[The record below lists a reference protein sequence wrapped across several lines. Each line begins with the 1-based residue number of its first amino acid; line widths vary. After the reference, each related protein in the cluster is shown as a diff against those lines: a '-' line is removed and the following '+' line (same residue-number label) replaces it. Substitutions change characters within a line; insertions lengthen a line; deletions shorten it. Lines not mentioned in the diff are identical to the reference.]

1 MATKTK
7 PETTTQTL
15 TQTLLDIKPELT
27 DTLVRQI
34 ISEMFTQEVDPEIT
48 ETIIKPLCENLVN
61 EPDFEVLFNWED
73 INTYINNLYSLE
85 GKPNNGLD
93 GVSFIL
99 SNSYDEAETTMFTR
113 RLKKALAPYGTK
125 KVFRTKT
132 GTNTSI
138 ILNQKLETI
147 QYEWD
152 NGKKG
157 ERNIETVIN
166 AYPQEI
172 IIHDSPLDDIG
183 RTFTIR
189 WASKTSERVFETN
202 RKTIKEIET
211 YLEEAGW
218 VLTPRRL
225 KGTLAAVIQ
234 ASVQYKLATMHN
246 EIDNPGIYWDK
257 TNEEIKIINIDTH
270 EPTPEEINDALDVI
284 DLLEPFFKGHETKLA
299 TCLKWGL
306 MSIFDYSIK
315 QIGGKWMPWLYL
327 YGKAGSGK
335 TTLGEIILFIYD
347 TPNEDNN
354 LGGSSF
360 DTVARVGSRVS
371 QSTKPIMVSEPEG
384 ALNKPSIVGMLKT
397 AIESTTARG
406 RYQGKAYRTIP
417 SFSAGIITANQGLPS
432 GDALFRRFI
441 SILFSHNEKKAAENK
456 KEFDDL
462 FRINSPK
469 RSILNKLKALG
480 HYFIHEIK
488 NKPDLLLND
497 WQETSN
503 LLLGRA
509 YLDTGHKMPSWIL
522 DWHKTET
529 LDDLDEEEV
538 EEIRLFFIDKINRAT
553 QKVQVWDEETGR
565 PKNQTD
571 LDTEF
576 KTNDDFSDRVW
587 IVLNEKLIPW
597 LDLHRGR
604 DRSISVVCS
613 SGIKKELRQVTSSSY
628 NLQSIS
634 ELLEWEY
641 KPILINGK
649 TKRMMV
655 VGYNDFIDFLYPELD
670 EYETDDN
677 FEVVR

>member
-1 MATKTK
+1 MTAQVKTIQSL
-7 PETTTQTL
+7 TQTL
-15 TQTLLDIKPELT
+15 TEIKPELT
-27 DTLVRQI
+27 DTLLKQI
-34 ISEMFTQEVDPEIT
+34 ISEMFTQEVDPET
-48 ETIIKPLCENLVN
+48 CEDIIRPLCENLVN
-61 EPDFEVLFNWED
+61 NPDFETMFDWAD
-73 INTYINNLYSLE
+73 INTYLNNIYSLE
-85 GKPNNGLD
+85 DKPNTGLD
-93 GVSFIL
+93 GVSFLL
-99 SNSYDEAETTMFTR
+99 SRNYDEAETTMFNR

-125 KVFRTKT
+125 KVYREKT

-138 ILNQKLETI
+138 ILNQKLEII

-157 ERNIETVIN
+157 ERNLETVIN
-166 AYPQEI
+166 AYPQEV

-189 WASKTSERVFETN
+189 WVSKTSSRVFETN
-202 RKTIKEIET
+202 RKTIKEIEQ

-218 VLTPRRL
+218 VITPRRL

-234 ASVQYKLATMHN
+234 IAVKYKLAQMHN
-246 EIDNPGIYWDK
+246 EIDNPGVYWDK
-257 TNEEIKIINIDTH
+257 TNEELKIIHLDVD
-270 EPTPEEINDALDVI
+270 EPSQDEVNEALNVI
-284 DLLEPFFKGHETKLA
+284 DLLAPFFKGHETKLS

-347 TPNEDNN
+347 IPNEDNN

-371 QSTKPIMVSEPEG
+371 QFTKPIMVSEPEG

-441 SILFSHNEKKAAENK
+441 SILFSHNEKKAADNK
-456 KEFDDL
+456 KEFDEI
-462 FRINSPK
+462 FKINSPK

-480 HYFIHEIK
+480 NYFITEIK
-488 NKPDLLLND
+488 SNPELLLND
-497 WQETSN
+497 WQETAD
-503 LLLGRA
+503 LLVGRA
-509 YLDTGHKMPSWIL
+509 YLDTGHDMPSWIL

-529 LDDLDEEEV
+529 LDDLDEEEI
-538 EEIRLFFIDKINRAT
+538 EEIRLFLIEKINRAT
-553 QKVQVWDEETGR
+553 QKVQVWSEETGR
-565 PKNQTD
+565 PLNQQD
-571 LDTEF
+571 LDTDF
-576 KTNDDFSDRVW
+576 KTNDDFNDRVW
-587 IVLNEKLIPW
+587 SVLNEKLIPW

-604 DRSISVVCS
+604 DGTINVVCS
-613 SGIKKELRQVTSSSY
+613 SGIKKELKQITSSSY

-634 ELLEWEY
+634 ELLGWEY

-649 TKRMMV
+649 TKRMMIV
-655 VGYNDFIDFLYPELD
+655 NYHDFLDFLYPKLD
-670 EYETDDN
+670 EYDGEGN
-677 FEVVR
+677 FEVIR

>member
-1 MATKTK
+1 MTAQVKTIQSL
-7 PETTTQTL
+7 TQTL
-15 TQTLLDIKPELT
+15 TEIKPELT
-27 DTLVRQI
+27 DTLLRQI
-34 ISEMFTQEVDPEIT
+34 ISEMFTQEVDPET
-48 ETIIKPLCENLVN
+48 CEDIIRPLCENLVN
-61 EPDFEVLFNWED
+61 NPDFETMFDWAD
-73 INTYINNLYSLE
+73 INTYLNNIYSLE
-85 GKPNNGLD
+85 DKPNTGLD
-93 GVSFIL
+93 GVSFLL
-99 SNSYDEAETTMFTR
+99 SRNYDEAETTMFNR

-125 KVFRTKT
+125 KVYREKT

-138 ILNQKLETI
+138 ILNQKLEII

-157 ERNIETVIN
+157 ERNLETVIN
-166 AYPQEI
+166 AYPQEV

-189 WASKTSERVFETN
+189 WVSKTSSRVFETN
-202 RKTIKEIET
+202 RKTIKEIEQ

-218 VLTPRRL
+218 VITPRRL

-234 ASVQYKLATMHN
+234 ISVKYKLAQMHN
-246 EIDNPGIYWDK
+246 EIDNPGVYWDK
-257 TNEEIKIINIDTH
+257 TNEELKIIHLDVD
-270 EPTPEEINDALDVI
+270 EPSQDEVNEALNVI
-284 DLLEPFFKGHETKLA
+284 DLLAPFFKGHETKLS

-347 TPNEDNN
+347 IPNEDNN

-371 QSTKPIMVSEPEG
+371 QFTKPIMVSEPEG

-417 SFSAGIITANQGLPS
+417 SFSCGIITANQGLPS
-432 GDALFRRFI
+432 GDALFRRFT
-441 SILFSHNEKKAAENK
+441 SILFSHNEKKAADNK
-456 KEFDDL
+456 KEFDEI
-462 FRINSPK
+462 FKINSPK

-480 HYFIHEIK
+480 NYFITEIK
-488 NKPDLLLND
+488 SNPELLLND
-497 WQETSN
+497 WQETAD
-503 LLLGRA
+503 LLVGRA
-509 YLDTGHKMPSWIL
+509 YLDTGHDMPSWIL

-529 LDDLDEEEV
+529 LDDLDEEEI
-538 EEIRLFFIDKINRAT
+538 EEIRLFLIEKINRAT
-553 QKVQVWDEETGR
+553 QKVQVWSEETGR
-565 PKNQTD
+565 PLNQQD
-571 LDTEF
+571 LDTDF
-576 KTNDDFSDRVW
+576 KTNDDFNDRVW
-587 IVLNEKLIPW
+587 SVLNEKLIPW

-604 DRSISVVCS
+604 DGTINVVCS
-613 SGIKKELRQVTSSSY
+613 SGIKKELKQITSSSY

-634 ELLEWEY
+634 ELLGWEY

-649 TKRMMV
+649 TKRMMIV
-655 VGYNDFIDFLYPELD
+655 NYHDFLDFLYPKLD
-670 EYETDDN
+670 EYDGEGN
-677 FEVVR
+677 FEVIR

>member
-1 MATKTK
+1 MTAQVKTIQSL
-7 PETTTQTL
+7 TQTL
-15 TQTLLDIKPELT
+15 TEIKPELT
-27 DTLVRQI
+27 DTLLRQI
-34 ISEMFTQEVDPEIT
+34 ISEMFTQEVDPET
-48 ETIIKPLCENLVN
+48 CEDIIRPLCENLVN
-61 EPDFEVLFNWED
+61 NPDFETMFDWAD
-73 INTYINNLYSLE
+73 INTYLNNIYSLE
-85 GKPNNGLD
+85 DKPNTGLD
-93 GVSFIL
+93 GVSFLL
-99 SNSYDEAETTMFTR
+99 SRNYDEAETTMFNR

-125 KVFRTKT
+125 KVYREKT

-138 ILNQKLETI
+138 ILNQKLEII

-157 ERNIETVIN
+157 ERNLETVIN
-166 AYPQEI
+166 AYPQEV

-189 WASKTSERVFETN
+189 WVSKTSSRVFETN
-202 RKTIKEIET
+202 RKTIKEIEQ

-218 VLTPRRL
+218 VITPRRL

-234 ASVQYKLATMHN
+234 IAVKYKLAQMHN
-246 EIDNPGIYWDK
+246 EIDNPGVYWDK
-257 TNEEIKIINIDTH
+257 TNEELKIIRLDVD
-270 EPTPEEINDALDVI
+270 EPSQDEVNEALNVI
-284 DLLEPFFKGHETKLA
+284 DLLAPFFKGHETKLS

-347 TPNEDNN
+347 IPNEDNN

-371 QSTKPIMVSEPEG
+371 QFTKPIMVSEPEG

-417 SFSAGIITANQGLPS
+417 SFSAGVITANQGLPS

-441 SILFSHNEKKAAENK
+441 SILFSHNEKKAADNK
-456 KEFDDL
+456 KEFDEI
-462 FRINSPK
+462 FKINSPK

-480 HYFIHEIK
+480 NYFITEIK
-488 NKPDLLLND
+488 SNPELLLND
-497 WQETSN
+497 WQETAD
-503 LLLGRA
+503 LLVGRA
-509 YLDTGHKMPSWIL
+509 YLDTGHDMPSWIL

-529 LDDLDEEEV
+529 LDDLDEEEI
-538 EEIRLFFIDKINRAT
+538 EEIRLFLIEKINRAT
-553 QKVQVWDEETGR
+553 QKVQVWSEETGR
-565 PKNQTD
+565 PLNQQD
-571 LDTEF
+571 LDTDF
-576 KTNDDFSDRVW
+576 KTNDDFNDRVW
-587 IVLNEKLIPW
+587 SVLNEKLIPW

-604 DRSISVVCS
+604 DGTINVVCS
-613 SGIKKELRQVTSSSY
+613 SGIKKELKQITSSSY

-634 ELLEWEY
+634 ELLGWEY

-649 TKRMMV
+649 TKRMMIV
-655 VGYNDFIDFLYPELD
+655 NYHDFLDFLYPKLD
-670 EYETDDN
+670 EYDGEGN
-677 FEVVR
+677 FEVIR

>member
-1 MATKTK
+1 MTAQVKTIQSL
-7 PETTTQTL
+7 TQTL
-15 TQTLLDIKPELT
+15 TEIKPELT
-27 DTLVRQI
+27 DTLLRQI
-34 ISEMFTQEVDPEIT
+34 ISEMFTQEVDPET
-48 ETIIKPLCENLVN
+48 CEDIIRPLCENLVN
-61 EPDFEVLFNWED
+61 NPDFETMFDWAD
-73 INTYINNLYSLE
+73 INTYLNNIYSLE
-85 GKPNNGLD
+85 DKPNTGLD
-93 GVSFIL
+93 GVSFLL
-99 SNSYDEAETTMFTR
+99 SRNYDEAETTMFNR

-125 KVFRTKT
+125 KVYREKT

-138 ILNQKLETI
+138 ILNQKLEII

-166 AYPQEI
+166 AYPQEV

-189 WASKTSERVFETN
+189 WVSKTSSRVFETN
-202 RKTIKEIET
+202 RKTIKEIEQ

-218 VLTPRRL
+218 VITPRRL
-225 KGTLAAVIQ
+225 KGTLATVIQ
-234 ASVQYKLATMHN
+234 IAVKYKLAQMHN
-246 EIDNPGIYWDK
+246 EIDNPGVYWDK
-257 TNEEIKIINIDTH
+257 TNEELKIIHLDVD
-270 EPTPEEINDALDVI
+270 EPSQDEVNEALNVI
-284 DLLEPFFKGHETKLA
+284 DLLAPFFKGHETKLS

-347 TPNEDNN
+347 IPNEDNN

-371 QSTKPIMVSEPEG
+371 QFTKPIMVSEPEG

-417 SFSAGIITANQGLPS
+417 SFSCGIITANQGLPS
-432 GDALFRRFI
+432 GDALFRRFT
-441 SILFSHNEKKAAENK
+441 SILFSHNEKKAADNK
-456 KEFDDL
+456 KEFDEI
-462 FRINSPK
+462 FKINSPK

-480 HYFIHEIK
+480 NYFITEIK
-488 NKPDLLLND
+488 SNPELLLND
-497 WQETSN
+497 WQETAD
-503 LLLGRA
+503 LLVGRA
-509 YLDTGHKMPSWIL
+509 YLDTGHDMPSWIL

-529 LDDLDEEEV
+529 LDDLDEEEI
-538 EEIRLFFIDKINRAT
+538 EEIRLFLIEKINRAT
-553 QKVQVWDEETGR
+553 QKVQVWSEETGR
-565 PKNQTD
+565 PLNQQD
-571 LDTEF
+571 LDTDF
-576 KTNDDFSDRVW
+576 KTNDDFNDRVW
-587 IVLNEKLIPW
+587 SVLNEKLIPW

-604 DRSISVVCS
+604 DGTINVVCS
-613 SGIKKELRQVTSSSY
+613 SGIKKELKQITSSSY

-634 ELLEWEY
+634 ELLGWEY

-649 TKRMMV
+649 TKRMMIV
-655 VGYNDFIDFLYPELD
+655 NYHDFLDFLYPKLD
-670 EYETDDN
+670 EYDGEGN
-677 FEVVR
+677 FEVIR

>member
-1 MATKTK
+1 MTTQVKTIQSL
-7 PETTTQTL
+7 TQTL
-15 TQTLLDIKPELT
+15 TEIKPELT
-27 DTLVRQI
+27 DTLLRQI
-34 ISEMFTQEVDPEIT
+34 ISEMFTQEVDPET
-48 ETIIKPLCENLVN
+48 CEDIIRPLCENLVN
-61 EPDFEVLFNWED
+61 NPDFETMFDWAD
-73 INTYINNLYSLE
+73 INTYLNNIYSLE
-85 GKPNNGLD
+85 DKPNTGLD
-93 GVSFIL
+93 GVSFLL
-99 SNSYDEAETTMFTR
+99 SRNYDEAETTMFNR

-125 KVFRTKT
+125 KVYREKT

-138 ILNQKLETI
+138 ILNQKLEII

-157 ERNIETVIN
+157 ERNLETVIN
-166 AYPQEI
+166 AYPQEV

-189 WASKTSERVFETN
+189 WVSKTSSRVFETN
-202 RKTIKEIET
+202 RKTIKEIEQ

-218 VLTPRRL
+218 VITPRRL

-234 ASVQYKLATMHN
+234 IAVKYKLAQMHN
-246 EIDNPGIYWDK
+246 EIDNPGVYWDK
-257 TNEEIKIINIDTH
+257 TNEELKIIHLDVD
-270 EPTPEEINDALDVI
+270 EPSHDEVNEALNVI
-284 DLLEPFFKGHETKLA
+284 DLLAPFFKGHETKLS

-347 TPNEDNN
+347 IPNEDNN

-371 QSTKPIMVSEPEG
+371 QFTKPIMVSEPEG

-417 SFSAGIITANQGLPS
+417 SFSCGIITANQGLPS

-441 SILFSHNEKKAAENK
+441 SILFSHNEKKAADNK
-456 KEFDDL
+456 KEFDEI
-462 FRINSPK
+462 FKINSPK

-480 HYFIHEIK
+480 NYFITEIK
-488 NKPDLLLND
+488 SNPELLLND
-497 WQETSN
+497 WQETAD
-503 LLLGRA
+503 LLVGRA
-509 YLDTGHKMPSWIL
+509 YLDTGHDMPSWIL

-529 LDDLDEEEV
+529 LDDLDEEEI
-538 EEIRLFFIDKINRAT
+538 EEIRLFLIEKINRAT
-553 QKVQVWDEETGR
+553 QKVQVWSEETGR
-565 PKNQTD
+565 PLNQQD
-571 LDTEF
+571 LDTDF
-576 KTNDDFSDRVW
+576 KTNDDFNDRVW
-587 IVLNEKLIPW
+587 SVLNEKLIPW

-604 DRSISVVCS
+604 DGTINVVCS
-613 SGIKKELRQVTSSSY
+613 SGIKKELKQITSSSY

-634 ELLEWEY
+634 ELLGWEY

-649 TKRMMV
+649 TKRMMIV
-655 VGYNDFIDFLYPELD
+655 NYHDFLDFLYPKLD
-670 EYETDDN
+670 EYDGEGN
-677 FEVVR
+677 FEVIR

>member
-1 MATKTK
+1 MTAQVKTIQSL
-7 PETTTQTL
+7 TQTL
-15 TQTLLDIKPELT
+15 TEIKPELT
-27 DTLVRQI
+27 DTLLRQI
-34 ISEMFTQEVDPEIT
+34 ISEMFTQEVDPET
-48 ETIIKPLCENLVN
+48 CEDIIRPLCENLVN
-61 EPDFEVLFNWED
+61 NPDFETMFDWAD
-73 INTYINNLYSLE
+73 INTYLNNIYSLE
-85 GKPNNGLD
+85 DKPNTGLD
-93 GVSFIL
+93 GVSFLL
-99 SNSYDEAETTMFTR
+99 SRNYDEAETTMFNR

-125 KVFRTKT
+125 KVYREKT

-138 ILNQKLETI
+138 ILNQKLEII

-157 ERNIETVIN
+157 ERNLETVIN
-166 AYPQEI
+166 AYPQEV

-189 WASKTSERVFETN
+189 WVSKTSSRVFETN
-202 RKTIKEIET
+202 RKTIKEIEQ

-218 VLTPRRL
+218 VITPRRL

-234 ASVQYKLATMHN
+234 IAVKYKLAQMHN
-246 EIDNPGIYWDK
+246 EIDNPGVYWDK
-257 TNEEIKIINIDTH
+257 TNEELKIIHLDVD
-270 EPTPEEINDALDVI
+270 EPSQDEVNEALNVI
-284 DLLEPFFKGHETKLA
+284 DLLAPFFKGHETKLS

-347 TPNEDNN
+347 IPNEDNN

-371 QSTKPIMVSEPEG
+371 QFTKPIMVSEPEG

-417 SFSAGIITANQGLPS
+417 SFSCGIITANQGLPS
-432 GDALFRRFI
+432 GDALFRRFT
-441 SILFSHNEKKAAENK
+441 SILFSHNEKKAADNK
-456 KEFDDL
+456 KEFDEI
-462 FRINSPK
+462 FKINSPK

-480 HYFIHEIK
+480 NYFITEIK
-488 NKPDLLLND
+488 SNPELLLND
-497 WQETSN
+497 WQETAD
-503 LLLGRA
+503 LLVGRA
-509 YLDTGHKMPSWIL
+509 YLDTGHDMPSWIL

-529 LDDLDEEEV
+529 LDDLDEEEI
-538 EEIRLFFIDKINRAT
+538 EEIRLFMIEKINRAT
-553 QKVQVWDEETGR
+553 QKVQVWSEETGR
-565 PKNQTD
+565 PLNQQD
-571 LDTEF
+571 LDTDF
-576 KTNDDFSDRVW
+576 KTNDDFNDRVW
-587 IVLNEKLIPW
+587 SVLNEKLIPW

-604 DRSISVVCS
+604 DGTINVVCS
-613 SGIKKELRQVTSSSY
+613 SGIKKELKQITSSSY

-634 ELLEWEY
+634 ELLGWEY

-649 TKRMMV
+649 TKRMMIV
-655 VGYNDFIDFLYPELD
+655 NYHDFLDFLYPKLD
-670 EYETDDN
+670 EYDGEGN
-677 FEVVR
+677 FEVIR

>member
-1 MATKTK
+1 MTAQVKTIQSL
-7 PETTTQTL
+7 TQTL
-15 TQTLLDIKPELT
+15 TEIKPELT
-27 DTLVRQI
+27 DTLLRQI
-34 ISEMFTQEVDPEIT
+34 ISEMFTQEVDPET
-48 ETIIKPLCENLVN
+48 CEDIIRPLCENLVN
-61 EPDFEVLFNWED
+61 NPDFETMFDWAD
-73 INTYINNLYSLE
+73 INTYLNNIYSLE
-85 GKPNNGLD
+85 DKPNTGLD
-93 GVSFIL
+93 GVSFLL
-99 SNSYDEAETTMFTR
+99 SRNYDEAETTMFNR

-125 KVFRTKT
+125 KVYREKT

-138 ILNQKLETI
+138 ILNQKLEII

-157 ERNIETVIN
+157 ERNLETVIN
-166 AYPQEI
+166 AYPQEV

-189 WASKTSERVFETN
+189 WVSKTSSRVFETN
-202 RKTIKEIET
+202 RKTIKEIEQ

-218 VLTPRRL
+218 VITPRRL

-234 ASVQYKLATMHN
+234 IAVKYKLAQMHN
-246 EIDNPGIYWDK
+246 EIDNPGVYWDK
-257 TNEEIKIINIDTH
+257 TNEELKIIHLDVD
-270 EPTPEEINDALDVI
+270 EPSQDEVNEALNVI
-284 DLLEPFFKGHETKLA
+284 DLLAPFFKGHETKLS

-347 TPNEDNN
+347 IPNEDNN

-371 QSTKPIMVSEPEG
+371 QFTKPIMVSEPEG

-417 SFSAGIITANQGLPS
+417 SFSCGIITANQGLPS
-432 GDALFRRFI
+432 GDALFRRFT
-441 SILFSHNEKKAAENK
+441 SILFSHNEKKAADNK
-456 KEFDDL
+456 KEFDEI
-462 FRINSPK
+462 FKINSPK

-480 HYFIHEIK
+480 NYFITEIK
-488 NKPDLLLND
+488 SNPELLLND
-497 WQETSN
+497 WQETAD
-503 LLLGRA
+503 LLVGRA
-509 YLDTGHKMPSWIL
+509 YLDTGHDMPSWIL

-529 LDDLDEEEV
+529 LDDLDEEEI
-538 EEIRLFFIDKINRAT
+538 EEIRLFLIEKINRAT
-553 QKVQVWDEETGR
+553 QKVQVWSEETGR
-565 PKNQTD
+565 PLNQQD
-571 LDTEF
+571 LDTDF
-576 KTNDDFSDRVW
+576 KTNDDFNDRVW
-587 IVLNEKLIPW
+587 SVLNEKLIPW

-604 DRSISVVCS
+604 DGTINVVCS
-613 SGIKKELRQVTSSSY
+613 SGIKKELKQITSSSY

-634 ELLEWEY
+634 ELLGWEY

-649 TKRMMV
+649 TKRMMIV
-655 VGYNDFIDFLYPELD
+655 NYHDFLDFLYPKLD
-670 EYETDDN
+670 EYDGEGN
-677 FEVVR
+677 FEVIR

>member
-1 MATKTK
+1 MTAQVKTIQSL
-7 PETTTQTL
+7 TQTL
-15 TQTLLDIKPELT
+15 TEIKPELT
-27 DTLVRQI
+27 DTLLRQI
-34 ISEMFTQEVDPEIT
+34 ISEMFTQEVDPET
-48 ETIIKPLCENLVN
+48 CEDIIRPLCENLVN
-61 EPDFEVLFNWED
+61 NPDFETMFDWAD
-73 INTYINNLYSLE
+73 INTYLNNIYSLE
-85 GKPNNGLD
+85 DKPNTGLD
-93 GVSFIL
+93 GVSFLL
-99 SNSYDEAETTMFTR
+99 SRNYDEAETTMFNR

-125 KVFRTKT
+125 KVYREKT

-138 ILNQKLETI
+138 ILNQKLEII

-166 AYPQEI
+166 AYPQEV

-189 WASKTSERVFETN
+189 WVSKTSSRVFETN
-202 RKTIKEIET
+202 RKTIKEIEQ

-218 VLTPRRL
+218 VITPRRL

-234 ASVQYKLATMHN
+234 IAVKYKLAQMHN
-246 EIDNPGIYWDK
+246 EIDNPGVYWDK
-257 TNEEIKIINIDTH
+257 TNEELKIIHLDVD
-270 EPTPEEINDALDVI
+270 EPSHDEVDEALNVI
-284 DLLEPFFKGHETKLA
+284 DLLAPFFKGHETKLS

-347 TPNEDNN
+347 IPNEDNN

-371 QSTKPIMVSEPEG
+371 QFTKPIMVSEPEG

-406 RYQGKAYRTIP
+406 RYQGKAYRAIP
-417 SFSAGIITANQGLPS
+417 SFSCGIITANQGLPS
-432 GDALFRRFI
+432 GDALFRRFT
-441 SILFSHNEKKAAENK
+441 SILFSHNEKKAADNK
-456 KEFDDL
+456 KEFDEI
-462 FRINSPK
+462 FKINSPK

-480 HYFIHEIK
+480 NYFITEIK
-488 NKPDLLLND
+488 SNPELLLND
-497 WQETSN
+497 WQETAD
-503 LLLGRA
+503 LLVGRA
-509 YLDTGHKMPSWIL
+509 YLDTGHDMPSWIL

-529 LDDLDEEEV
+529 LDDLDEEEI
-538 EEIRLFFIDKINRAT
+538 EEIRLFLIEKINRAT
-553 QKVQVWDEETGR
+553 QKVQVWSEETGR
-565 PKNQTD
+565 PLNQQD
-571 LDTEF
+571 LDTDF
-576 KTNDDFSDRVW
+576 KTNDDFNDRVW
-587 IVLNEKLIPW
+587 SVLNEKLIPW

-604 DRSISVVCS
+604 DGTINVVCS
-613 SGIKKELRQVTSSSY
+613 SGIKKELKQITSSSY

-634 ELLEWEY
+634 ELLGWEY

-649 TKRMMV
+649 TKRMMIV
-655 VGYNDFIDFLYPELD
+655 NYHDFLDFLYPKLD
-670 EYETDDN
+670 EYDGEGN
-677 FEVVR
+677 FEVIR

>member
-1 MATKTK
+1 MTAQVKTIQSL
-7 PETTTQTL
+7 TQTL
-15 TQTLLDIKPELT
+15 TEIKPELT
-27 DTLVRQI
+27 DTLLRQI
-34 ISEMFTQEVDPEIT
+34 ISEMFTQEVDPET
-48 ETIIKPLCENLVN
+48 CEDIIRPLCENLVSN
-61 EPDFEVLFNWED
+61 PDFETMFDWAD
-73 INTYINNLYSLE
+73 INTYLNNIYSLE
-85 GKPNNGLD
+85 DKPNTGLD
-93 GVSFIL
+93 GVSFLL
-99 SNSYDEAETTMFTR
+99 SRNYDEAETTMFNR

-125 KVFRTKT
+125 KVYREKT

-138 ILNQKLETI
+138 ILNQKLEII

-157 ERNIETVIN
+157 ERNLETVIN
-166 AYPQEI
+166 AYPQEV

-189 WASKTSERVFETN
+189 WVSKTSSRVFETN
-202 RKTIKEIET
+202 RKTIKEIEQ

-218 VLTPRRL
+218 VITPRRL

-234 ASVQYKLATMHN
+234 ISVKYKLAQMHN
-246 EIDNPGIYWDK
+246 EIDNPGVYWDK
-257 TNEEIKIINIDTH
+257 TNEELKIIHLDVD
-270 EPTPEEINDALDVI
+270 EPSHDEVDEALNVI
-284 DLLEPFFKGHETKLA
+284 DLLAPFFKGHETKLS

-347 TPNEDNN
+347 IPNEDNN

-371 QSTKPIMVSEPEG
+371 QFTKPIMVSEPEG

-417 SFSAGIITANQGLPS
+417 SFSCGIITANQGLPS
-432 GDALFRRFI
+432 GDALFRRFT
-441 SILFSHNEKKAAENK
+441 SILFSHNEKKAADNK
-456 KEFDDL
+456 KEFDEI
-462 FRINSPK
+462 FKINSPK

-480 HYFIHEIK
+480 NYFITEIK
-488 NKPDLLLND
+488 SNPELLLND
-497 WQETSN
+497 WQETAD
-503 LLLGRA
+503 LLVGRA
-509 YLDTGHKMPSWIL
+509 YLDTGHDMPSWIL

-529 LDDLDEEEV
+529 LDDLDEEEI
-538 EEIRLFFIDKINRAT
+538 EEIRLFLIEKINRAT
-553 QKVQVWDEETGR
+553 QKVQVWSEETGR
-565 PKNQTD
+565 PLNQQD
-571 LDTEF
+571 LDTDF
-576 KTNDDFSDRVW
+576 KTNDDFNDRVW
-587 IVLNEKLIPW
+587 SVLNEKLIPW

-604 DRSISVVCS
+604 DGTINVVCS
-613 SGIKKELRQVTSSSY
+613 SGIKKELKQITSSSY

-634 ELLEWEY
+634 ELLGWEY

-649 TKRMMV
+649 TKRMMIV
-655 VGYNDFIDFLYPELD
+655 NYHDFLDFLYPKLD
-670 EYETDDN
+670 EYDGEGN
-677 FEVVR
+677 FEVIR

>member
-1 MATKTK
+1 MTAQVKTIQSL
-7 PETTTQTL
+7 TQTL
-15 TQTLLDIKPELT
+15 TEIKPELT
-27 DTLVRQI
+27 DTLLRQI
-34 ISEMFTQEVDPEIT
+34 ISEMFTQEVDPET
-48 ETIIKPLCENLVN
+48 CEDIIRPLCENLVN
-61 EPDFEVLFNWED
+61 NPDFETMFDWAD
-73 INTYINNLYSLE
+73 INTYLNNIYSLE
-85 GKPNNGLD
+85 DKPNTGLD
-93 GVSFIL
+93 GVSFLL
-99 SNSYDEAETTMFTR
+99 SRNYDEAETTMFNR

-125 KVFRTKT
+125 KVYREKT

-138 ILNQKLETI
+138 ILNQKLEII

-166 AYPQEI
+166 AYPQEV

-189 WASKTSERVFETN
+189 WVSKTSSRVFETN
-202 RKTIKEIET
+202 RKTIKEIEQ

-218 VLTPRRL
+218 VITPRRL

-234 ASVQYKLATMHN
+234 ISVKYKLAQIHN
-246 EIDNPGIYWDK
+246 EIDNPGVYWDK
-257 TNEEIKIINIDTH
+257 TNEELKIIHLDVD
-270 EPTPEEINDALDVI
+270 EPSQDEVNEALNVI
-284 DLLEPFFKGHETKLA
+284 DLLAPFFKGHETKLS

-315 QIGGKWMPWLYL
+315 QIGGTWMPWLFL

-335 TTLGEIILFIYD
+335 PTLGEIILFIYD
-347 TPNEDNN
+347 IPNEDNN

-371 QSTKPIMVSEPEG
+371 QFTKPIMVSEPEG

-417 SFSAGIITANQGLPS
+417 SFSCGIITANQGLPS

-441 SILFSHNEKKAAENK
+441 SILFSHNEKKAADNK
-456 KEFDDL
+456 KEFDEI
-462 FRINSPK
+462 FKINSPK

-480 HYFIHEIK
+480 NYFITEIK
-488 NKPDLLLND
+488 NNPELLLND
-497 WQETSN
+497 WQETAD
-503 LLLGRA
+503 LLVGRA
-509 YLDTGHKMPSWIL
+509 YLDTGHDMPSWIL

-529 LDDLDEEEV
+529 LDDLDEEEI
-538 EEIRLFFIDKINRAT
+538 EEIRLFLIEKINRAT
-553 QKVQVWDEETGR
+553 QKVQVWSEETGR
-565 PKNQTD
+565 PLNQQD
-571 LDTEF
+571 LDTDF
-576 KTNDDFSDRVW
+576 KTNDDFNDRVW
-587 IVLNEKLIPW
+587 SVLNEKLIPW

-604 DRSISVVCS
+604 DGTINVVCS
-613 SGIKKELRQVTSSSY
+613 SGIKKELKQITSSSY

-634 ELLEWEY
+634 ELLGWEY

-649 TKRMMV
+649 TKRMMIV
-655 VGYNDFIDFLYPELD
+655 NYHDFLDFLYPKLD
-670 EYETDDN
+670 EYDGEGN
-677 FEVVR
+677 FEVIR

>member
-1 MATKTK
+1 MTAQVKTIQSL
-7 PETTTQTL
+7 TQTL
-15 TQTLLDIKPELT
+15 TEIKPELT
-27 DTLVRQI
+27 DTLLRQI
-34 ISEMFTQEVDPEIT
+34 ISEMFTQEVDPET
-48 ETIIKPLCENLVN
+48 CEDIIRPLCENLVN
-61 EPDFEVLFNWED
+61 NPDFETMFDWAD
-73 INTYINNLYSLE
+73 INTYLNNIYSLE
-85 GKPNNGLD
+85 DKPNTGLD
-93 GVSFIL
+93 GVSFLL
-99 SNSYDEAETTMFTR
+99 SRNYDEAETTMFNR

-125 KVFRTKT
+125 KVYREKT

-138 ILNQKLETI
+138 ILNQKLEII

-157 ERNIETVIN
+157 ERNLETVIN
-166 AYPQEI
+166 AYPQEV

-189 WASKTSERVFETN
+189 WVSKTSSRVFETN
-202 RKTIKEIET
+202 RKTIKEIEQ

-218 VLTPRRL
+218 VITPRRL

-234 ASVQYKLATMHN
+234 ISVKYKLAQMHN
-246 EIDNPGIYWDK
+246 EIDNPGVYWDK
-257 TNEEIKIINIDTH
+257 TNEELKIIHLDVD
-270 EPTPEEINDALDVI
+270 EPSQDEVNEALNVI
-284 DLLEPFFKGHETKLA
+284 DLLAPFFKGHETKLS

-347 TPNEDNN
+347 IPNEDNN

-371 QSTKPIMVSEPEG
+371 QFTKPIMVSEPEG

-417 SFSAGIITANQGLPS
+417 SFSCGIISANQGLPS
-432 GDALFRRFI
+432 GDALFRRFT
-441 SILFSHNEKKAAENK
+441 SILFSHNEKKAADNK
-456 KEFDDL
+456 KEFDEI
-462 FRINSPK
+462 FKINSPK

-480 HYFIHEIK
+480 NYFITEIK
-488 NKPDLLLND
+488 NNPELLLND
-497 WQETSN
+497 WQETAD
-503 LLLGRA
+503 LLVGRA
-509 YLDTGHKMPSWIL
+509 YLDTGHDMPSWIL

-529 LDDLDEEEV
+529 LDDLDEEEI
-538 EEIRLFFIDKINRAT
+538 EEIRLFLIEKLNRAT
-553 QKVQVWDEETGR
+553 QKVQVWSEETGR
-565 PKNQTD
+565 PLNQQD
-571 LDTEF
+571 LDTDF
-576 KTNDDFSDRVW
+576 KTNDDFNDRVW
-587 IVLNEKLIPW
+587 SVLNEKLIPW

-604 DRSISVVCS
+604 DGTINVVCS
-613 SGIKKELRQVTSSSY
+613 SGIKKELKQITSSSY

-634 ELLEWEY
+634 ELLGWEY

-649 TKRMMV
+649 TKRMMIV
-655 VGYNDFIDFLYPELD
+655 NYHDFLDFLYPKLD
-670 EYETDDN
+670 EYDGEGN
-677 FEVVR
+677 FEVIR

>member
-1 MATKTK
+1 MTAQAKTIQNL
-7 PETTTQTL
+7 TQTL
-15 TQTLLDIKPELT
+15 TEIKPELT
-27 DTLVRQI
+27 DTLLRQI
-34 ISEMFTQEVDPEIT
+34 ISEMFTQEVDPET
-48 ETIIKPLCENLVN
+48 CEDIIRPLCENLVN
-61 EPDFEVLFNWED
+61 NPDFETMFDWAD
-73 INTYINNLYSLE
+73 INTYLNNIYSLE
-85 GKPNNGLD
+85 DKPNTGLD
-93 GVSFIL
+93 GVSFLL
-99 SNSYDEAETTMFTR
+99 SRNYDEAETTMFNR

-125 KVFRTKT
+125 KVYREKT

-138 ILNQKLETI
+138 ILNQKLEII

-166 AYPQEI
+166 AYPQEV

-189 WASKTSERVFETN
+189 WVSKTSSRVFETN
-202 RKTIKEIET
+202 RKTIKEIEQ

-218 VLTPRRL
+218 VITPRRL

-234 ASVQYKLATMHN
+234 ISVKYKLAQMHN
-246 EIDNPGIYWDK
+246 EIDNPGVYWDK
-257 TNEEIKIINIDTH
+257 TNEELKIIHLDVD
-270 EPTPEEINDALDVI
+270 EPSPDEVDEALNVI
-284 DLLEPFFKGHETKLA
+284 DLLAPFFKGHETKLS

-347 TPNEDNN
+347 IPNEDNN

-371 QSTKPIMVSEPEG
+371 QFTKPIMVSEPEG

-441 SILFSHNEKKAAENK
+441 SILFSHNEKKAADNK
-456 KEFDDL
+456 KEFDEI
-462 FRINSPK
+462 FKINSPK

-480 HYFIHEIK
+480 NYFITEIK
-488 NKPDLLLND
+488 SNPELLLND
-497 WQETSN
+497 WQETAD
-503 LLLGRA
+503 LLVGRA
-509 YLDTGHKMPSWIL
+509 YLDTGHDMPSWIL

-529 LDDLDEEEV
+529 LDDLDEEEI
-538 EEIRLFFIDKINRAT
+538 EEIRLFLIEKINRAT
-553 QKVQVWDEETGR
+553 QKVQVWSEETGR
-565 PKNQTD
+565 PLNQQD
-571 LDTEF
+571 LDTDF
-576 KTNDDFSDRVW
+576 KTNDDFNDRVW
-587 IVLNEKLIPW
+587 SVLNEKLIPW

-604 DRSISVVCS
+604 DGTINVVCS
-613 SGIKKELRQVTSSSY
+613 SGIKKELKQITSSSY

-634 ELLEWEY
+634 ELLGWEY

-649 TKRMMV
+649 TKRMMIV
-655 VGYNDFIDFLYPELD
+655 NYHDFLDFLYPKLD
-670 EYETDDN
+670 EYDGEGS
-677 FEVVR
+677 FEVIR

>member
-1 MATKTK
+1 MTAQAKTIQSL
-7 PETTTQTL
+7 TQTL
-15 TQTLLDIKPELT
+15 TEIKPELT
-27 DTLVRQI
+27 DTLLKQI
-34 ISEMFTQEVDPEIT
+34 ISEMFTQEVDPET
-48 ETIIKPLCENLVN
+48 CEDIIRPLCENLVN
-61 EPDFEVLFNWED
+61 NPDFETMFDWAD
-73 INTYINNLYSLE
+73 INTYLNNIYSLE
-85 GKPNNGLD
+85 DKPNTGLD
-93 GVSFIL
+93 GVSFLL
-99 SNSYDEAETTMFTR
+99 SRNYDEAETTMFNR

-125 KVFRTKT
+125 KVYREKT

-138 ILNQKLETI
+138 ILNQKLEII

-157 ERNIETVIN
+157 ERNLETVIN
-166 AYPQEI
+166 AYPQEV

-189 WASKTSERVFETN
+189 WVSKTSSRVFETN
-202 RKTIKEIET
+202 RKTIKEIEQ

-218 VLTPRRL
+218 VITPRRL

-234 ASVQYKLATMHN
+234 IAVKYKLAQMHN
-246 EIDNPGIYWDK
+246 EIDNPGVYWDK
-257 TNEEIKIINIDTH
+257 TNEELKIIHLDVD
-270 EPTPEEINDALDVI
+270 EPSQDEVNEALNVI
-284 DLLEPFFKGHETKLA
+284 DLLAPFFKGHETKLS

-347 TPNEDNN
+347 IPNEDNN

-371 QSTKPIMVSEPEG
+371 QFTKPIMVSEPEG

-417 SFSAGIITANQGLPS
+417 SFSCGIITANQGLPS
-432 GDALFRRFI
+432 GDALFRRFT
-441 SILFSHNEKKAAENK
+441 SILFSHNEKKAADNK
-456 KEFDDL
+456 KEFDEI
-462 FRINSPK
+462 FKINSPK

-480 HYFIHEIK
+480 NYFITEIK
-488 NKPDLLLND
+488 SNPELLLND
-497 WQETSN
+497 WQETAD
-503 LLLGRA
+503 LLVGRA
-509 YLDTGHKMPSWIL
+509 YLDTGHDMPSWIL

-529 LDDLDEEEV
+529 LDDLDEEEI
-538 EEIRLFFIDKINRAT
+538 EEIRLFLIEKINRAT
-553 QKVQVWDEETGR
+553 QKVQVWSEETGR
-565 PKNQTD
+565 PLNQQD
-571 LDTEF
+571 LDTDF
-576 KTNDDFSDRVW
+576 KTNDDFNDRVW
-587 IVLNEKLIPW
+587 SVLNEKLIPW

-604 DRSISVVCS
+604 DGTINVVCS
-613 SGIKKELRQVTSSSY
+613 SGIKKELKQITSSSY

-634 ELLEWEY
+634 ELLGWEY
-641 KPILINGK
+641 KPLKINGK
-649 TKRMMV
+649 TKRMMIV
-655 VGYNDFIDFLYPELD
+655 NYHDFLDFLYPKLD
-670 EYETDDN
+670 EYDGGGN
-677 FEVVR
+677 FEVIK

>member
-1 MATKTK
+1 MTAQVKTIQSL
-7 PETTTQTL
+7 TQTL
-15 TQTLLDIKPELT
+15 TEIKPELT
-27 DTLVRQI
+27 DTLLRQI
-34 ISEMFTQEVDPEIT
+34 ISEMFTQEVDPET
-48 ETIIKPLCENLVN
+48 CEDIIRPLCENLVN
-61 EPDFEVLFNWED
+61 NPDFETMFDWAD
-73 INTYINNLYSLE
+73 INTYLNNIYSLE
-85 GKPNNGLD
+85 DKPNTGLD
-93 GVSFIL
+93 GVSFLL
-99 SNSYDEAETTMFTR
+99 SRNYDEAETTMFNR

-125 KVFRTKT
+125 KVYREKT

-138 ILNQKLETI
+138 ILNQKLEII

-157 ERNIETVIN
+157 ERNLETVIN
-166 AYPQEI
+166 AYPQEV

-189 WASKTSERVFETN
+189 WVSKTSSRVFETN
-202 RKTIKEIET
+202 RKTIKEIEQ

-218 VLTPRRL
+218 VITPRRL

-234 ASVQYKLATMHN
+234 IAVKYKLAQIHN
-246 EIDNPGIYWDK
+246 EIDNPGVYWDK
-257 TNEEIKIINIDTH
+257 TNEELKIIRLDVD
-270 EPTPEEINDALDVI
+270 EPSQDEVKEALNVI
-284 DLLEPFFKGHETKLA
+284 DLLAPFFKGHETKLS

-315 QIGGKWMPWLYL
+315 QIGGEWMPWLYL

-347 TPNEDNN
+347 IPNEDNN

-371 QSTKPIMVSEPEG
+371 QFTKPIMVSEPEG

-417 SFSAGIITANQGLPS
+417 SFSCGIITANQGLPS
-432 GDALFRRFI
+432 GDALFRRFT
-441 SILFSHNEKKAAENK
+441 SILFSHNEKKAADNK
-456 KEFDDL
+456 KEFDEI
-462 FRINSPK
+462 FKINSPK

-480 HYFIHEIK
+480 NYFITEIK
-488 NKPDLLLND
+488 SNPELLLND
-497 WQETSN
+497 WQETAD
-503 LLLGRA
+503 LLVGRA
-509 YLDTGHKMPSWIL
+509 YLDTGHDMPSWIL

-529 LDDLDEEEV
+529 LDDLDEEEI
-538 EEIRLFFIDKINRAT
+538 EEIRLFLIEKINRAT
-553 QKVQVWDEETGR
+553 QKVQVWSEETGR
-565 PKNQTD
+565 PLNQQD
-571 LDTEF
+571 LDTDF
-576 KTNDDFSDRVW
+576 KTNDDFNDRVW
-587 IVLNEKLIPW
+587 SVLNEKLIPW

-604 DRSISVVCS
+604 DGTINVVCS
-613 SGIKKELRQVTSSSY
+613 SGIKKELKQITSSSY

-634 ELLEWEY
+634 ELLGWEY

-649 TKRMMV
+649 TKRMMIV
-655 VGYNDFIDFLYPELD
+655 NYHDFLDFLYPKLD
-670 EYETDDN
+670 EYDGEGN
-677 FEVVR
+677 FEVIR

>member
-1 MATKTK
+1 MTAQVKTIQSL
-7 PETTTQTL
+7 TQTL
-15 TQTLLDIKPELT
+15 TEIKPELT
-27 DTLVRQI
+27 DTLLRQI
-34 ISEMFTQEVDPEIT
+34 ISEMFTQEVDPET
-48 ETIIKPLCENLVN
+48 CEDIIRPLCENLVN
-61 EPDFEVLFNWED
+61 NPDFETMFDWAD
-73 INTYINNLYSLE
+73 INTYLNNIYSLE
-85 GKPNNGLD
+85 DKPNTGLD
-93 GVSFIL
+93 GVSFLL
-99 SNSYDEAETTMFTR
+99 SRNYDEAETTMFNR

-125 KVFRTKT
+125 KVYREKT

-138 ILNQKLETI
+138 ILNQKLEII

-157 ERNIETVIN
+157 ERNLETVIN
-166 AYPQEI
+166 AYPQEV

-189 WASKTSERVFETN
+189 WVSKTSSRVFETN
-202 RKTIKEIET
+202 RKTIKEIEQ

-218 VLTPRRL
+218 VITPRRL

-234 ASVQYKLATMHN
+234 ISVKYKLAQMHN
-246 EIDNPGIYWDK
+246 EIDNPGVYWDK
-257 TNEEIKIINIDTH
+257 TNEELKIIHLDVD
-270 EPTPEEINDALDVI
+270 EPSQDEVKEALNVI
-284 DLLEPFFKGHETKLA
+284 DLLAPFFKGHETKLS

-315 QIGGKWMPWLYL
+315 QIGGTWMPWLYL

-347 TPNEDNN
+347 IPNEDNN

-371 QSTKPIMVSEPEG
+371 QFTKPIMVSEPEG

-417 SFSAGIITANQGLPS
+417 SFSCGIITANQGLPS

-441 SILFSHNEKKAAENK
+441 SILFSHNEKKAADNK
-456 KEFDDL
+456 KEFDEI
-462 FRINSPK
+462 FKINSPK

-480 HYFIHEIK
+480 NYFITEIK
-488 NKPDLLLND
+488 SNPELLLND
-497 WQETSN
+497 WQETAD
-503 LLLGRA
+503 LLVGRA
-509 YLDTGHKMPSWIL
+509 YLDTGHDMPSWIL

-529 LDDLDEEEV
+529 LDDLDEEEI
-538 EEIRLFFIDKINRAT
+538 EEIRLFLIEKINRAT
-553 QKVQVWDEETGR
+553 QKVQVWSEETGR
-565 PKNQTD
+565 PLNQQD
-571 LDTEF
+571 LDTDF
-576 KTNDDFSDRVW
+576 KTNDDFNDRVW
-587 IVLNEKLIPW
+587 SVLNEKLIPW

-604 DRSISVVCS
+604 DGTINVVCS
-613 SGIKKELRQVTSSSY
+613 SGIKKELKQITSSSY

-634 ELLEWEY
+634 ELLGWEY

-649 TKRMMV
+649 TKRMMIV
-655 VGYNDFIDFLYPELD
+655 NYHDFLDFLYPKLD
-670 EYETDDN
+670 EYDGEGN
-677 FEVVR
+677 FEVIR

>member
-1 MATKTK
+1 MTAQVKTIQSL
-7 PETTTQTL
+7 TQTL
-15 TQTLLDIKPELT
+15 TEIKPELT
-27 DTLVRQI
+27 DTLLRQI
-34 ISEMFTQEVDPEIT
+34 ISEMFTQEVDPET
-48 ETIIKPLCENLVN
+48 CEDIIRPLCENLVN
-61 EPDFEVLFNWED
+61 NPDFETMFDWAD
-73 INTYINNLYSLE
+73 INTYLNNIYSLE
-85 GKPNNGLD
+85 DKPNTGLD
-93 GVSFIL
+93 GVSFLL
-99 SNSYDEAETTMFTR
+99 SRNYDEAETTMFNR

-125 KVFRTKT
+125 KVYREKT

-138 ILNQKLETI
+138 ILNQKLEII

-166 AYPQEI
+166 AYPQEV

-189 WASKTSERVFETN
+189 WVSKTSSRVFETN
-202 RKTIKEIET
+202 RKTIKEIEQ

-218 VLTPRRL
+218 VITPRRL

-234 ASVQYKLATMHN
+234 ISVKYKLAQMHN
-246 EIDNPGIYWDK
+246 EIDNPGVYWDK
-257 TNEEIKIINIDTH
+257 TNEELKIIHLDVD
-270 EPTPEEINDALDVI
+270 EPSQDELDEALNVI
-284 DLLEPFFKGHETKLA
+284 DLLAPFFKGHETKLS

-347 TPNEDNN
+347 IPNEDNN

-371 QSTKPIMVSEPEG
+371 QFTKPIMVSEPEG

-417 SFSAGIITANQGLPS
+417 SFSCGIITANQGLPS
-432 GDALFRRFI
+432 GDALFRRFT
-441 SILFSHNEKKAAENK
+441 SILFSHNEKKAADNK
-456 KEFDDL
+456 KEFDEI
-462 FRINSPK
+462 FKINSPK

-480 HYFIHEIK
+480 NYFITEIK
-488 NKPDLLLND
+488 SNPELLLND
-497 WQETSN
+497 WQETAD
-503 LLLGRA
+503 LLVGRA
-509 YLDTGHKMPSWIL
+509 YLDTGHDMPSWIL

-529 LDDLDEEEV
+529 LDDLDEEEI
-538 EEIRLFFIDKINRAT
+538 EEIRLFLIEKINRAT
-553 QKVQVWDEETGR
+553 QKVQVWSEETGR
-565 PKNQTD
+565 PLNQQD
-571 LDTEF
+571 LDTDF
-576 KTNDDFSDRVW
+576 KTNDDFNDRVW
-587 IVLNEKLIPW
+587 SVLNEKLIPW

-604 DRSISVVCS
+604 DGTINVVCS
-613 SGIKKELRQVTSSSY
+613 SGIKKELKQITSSSY

-634 ELLEWEY
+634 ELLGWEY
-641 KPILINGK
+641 KPLKINGK
-649 TKRMMV
+649 TKRMMIV
-655 VGYNDFIDFLYPELD
+655 NYHDFLDFLYPKLD
-670 EYETDDN
+670 DYDGGGN
-677 FEVVR
+677 FEVIK

>member
-1 MATKTK
+1 MTAQVKTIQSL
-7 PETTTQTL
+7 TQTL
-15 TQTLLDIKPELT
+15 TEIKPELT
-27 DTLVRQI
+27 DTLLRQI
-34 ISEMFTQEVDPEIT
+34 ISEMFTQEVDPET
-48 ETIIKPLCENLVN
+48 CEDIIRPLCENLVN
-61 EPDFEVLFNWED
+61 NPDFETMFDWAD
-73 INTYINNLYSLE
+73 INTYLNNIYSLDD
-85 GKPNNGLD
+85 KPNTGLD
-93 GVSFIL
+93 GVSFLL
-99 SNSYDEAETTMFTR
+99 SRNYDEAETTMFNR

-125 KVFRTKT
+125 KVYREKT

-138 ILNQKLETI
+138 ILNQKLEII

-157 ERNIETVIN
+157 ERNLETVIN
-166 AYPQEI
+166 AYPQEV

-189 WASKTSERVFETN
+189 WVSKTSSRVFETN
-202 RKTIKEIET
+202 RKTIKEIEQ

-218 VLTPRRL
+218 VITPRRL

-234 ASVQYKLATMHN
+234 ISVKYKLAQMHN
-246 EIDNPGIYWDK
+246 EIDNPGVYWDK
-257 TNEEIKIINIDTH
+257 TNEELKIIHLDVD
-270 EPTPEEINDALDVI
+270 EPSQDEVNEALNVI
-284 DLLEPFFKGHETKLA
+284 DLLAPFFKGHETKLS

-347 TPNEDNN
+347 IPNEDNN

-371 QSTKPIMVSEPEG
+371 QFTKPIMVSEPEG

-417 SFSAGIITANQGLPS
+417 SFSCGIITANQGLPS
-432 GDALFRRFI
+432 GDALFRRFT
-441 SILFSHNEKKAAENK
+441 SILFSHNEKKAADNK
-456 KEFDDL
+456 KEFDEI
-462 FRINSPK
+462 FKINSPK

-480 HYFIHEIK
+480 NYFITEIK
-488 NKPDLLLND
+488 SNPELLLND
-497 WQETSN
+497 WQETAD
-503 LLLGRA
+503 LLVGRA
-509 YLDTGHKMPSWIL
+509 YLDTGHDMPSWIL

-529 LDDLDEEEV
+529 LDDLDEEEI
-538 EEIRLFFIDKINRAT
+538 EEIRLFLIEKINRAT
-553 QKVQVWDEETGR
+553 QKVQVWSEETGR
-565 PKNQTD
+565 PLNQQD
-571 LDTEF
+571 LDTDF
-576 KTNDDFSDRVW
+576 KTNDDFNDRVW
-587 IVLNEKLIPW
+587 SVLNEKLIPW

-604 DRSISVVCS
+604 DGTINVVCS
-613 SGIKKELRQVTSSSY
+613 SGIKKELKQITSSSY

-634 ELLEWEY
+634 ELLGWEY

-649 TKRMMV
+649 TKRMMIV
-655 VGYNDFIDFLYPELD
+655 NYHDFLDFLYPKLD
-670 EYETDDN
+670 EYDGEGN
-677 FEVVR
+677 FEVIR

>member
-1 MATKTK
+1 MTAQVKTIQSL
-7 PETTTQTL
+7 TQTL
-15 TQTLLDIKPELT
+15 TEIKPELT
-27 DTLVRQI
+27 DTLLRQI
-34 ISEMFTQEVDPEIT
+34 ISEMFTQEVDPET
-48 ETIIKPLCENLVN
+48 CEDIIRPLCENLVN
-61 EPDFEVLFNWED
+61 NPDFETMFDWAD
-73 INTYINNLYSLE
+73 INTYLNNIYSLE
-85 GKPNNGLD
+85 DKPNTGLD
-93 GVSFIL
+93 GVSFLL
-99 SNSYDEAETTMFTR
+99 SRNYDEAETTMFNR

-125 KVFRTKT
+125 KVYREKT

-138 ILNQKLETI
+138 ILNQKLEII

-157 ERNIETVIN
+157 ERNLETVIN
-166 AYPQEI
+166 AYPQEV

-189 WASKTSERVFETN
+189 WVSKTSSRVFETN
-202 RKTIKEIET
+202 RKTIKEIEQ

-218 VLTPRRL
+218 VITPRRL

-234 ASVQYKLATMHN
+234 ISVKYKLAQIHN
-246 EIDNPGIYWDK
+246 EIDNPGVYWDK
-257 TNEEIKIINIDTH
+257 TNEELKIIRLDVD
-270 EPTPEEINDALDVI
+270 EPSQDEVNEALNVI
-284 DLLEPFFKGHETKLA
+284 DLLAPFFKGHETKLS

-315 QIGGKWMPWLYL
+315 QIGGTWMPWLYL

-347 TPNEDNN
+347 IPNEDNN

-371 QSTKPIMVSEPEG
+371 QFTKPIMVSEPEG
-384 ALNKPSIVGMLKT
+384 ALNKPSIVGMLKS

-441 SILFSHNEKKAAENK
+441 SILFSHNEKKAADNK
-456 KEFDDL
+456 KEFDEI
-462 FRINSPK
+462 FKINSPK

-480 HYFIHEIK
+480 NYFITEIK
-488 NKPDLLLND
+488 NNPELLLND
-497 WQETSN
+497 WQETAD
-503 LLLGRA
+503 LLVGRA
-509 YLDTGHKMPSWIL
+509 YLDTGHDMPSWIL

-529 LDDLDEEEV
+529 LDDLDEEEI
-538 EEIRLFFIDKINRAT
+538 EEIRLFLIEKINRAT
-553 QKVQVWDEETGR
+553 QKVQVWSEETGR
-565 PKNQTD
+565 PLNQQD
-571 LDTEF
+571 LDTDF
-576 KTNDDFSDRVW
+576 KTNDDFNDRVW
-587 IVLNEKLIPW
+587 SVLNEKLIPW

-604 DRSISVVCS
+604 DGTINVVCS
-613 SGIKKELRQVTSSSY
+613 SGIKKELKQITSSSY

-634 ELLEWEY
+634 ELLGWEY

-649 TKRMMV
+649 TKRMMIV
-655 VGYNDFIDFLYPELD
+655 NYHDFLDFLYPKLD
-670 EYETDDN
+670 EYDGEGN
-677 FEVVR
+677 FEVIR

>member
-1 MATKTK
+1 MTAQVKTIQSL
-7 PETTTQTL
+7 TQTL
-15 TQTLLDIKPELT
+15 TEIKPELT
-27 DTLVRQI
+27 DTLLRQI
-34 ISEMFTQEVDPEIT
+34 ISEMFTQEVDPET
-48 ETIIKPLCENLVN
+48 CEDIIRPLCENLVN
-61 EPDFEVLFNWED
+61 NPDFETMFDWAD
-73 INTYINNLYSLE
+73 INTYLNNIYSLE
-85 GKPNNGLD
+85 DKPNTGLD
-93 GVSFIL
+93 GVSFLL
-99 SNSYDEAETTMFTR
+99 SRNYDEAETTMFNR

-125 KVFRTKT
+125 KVYREKT

-138 ILNQKLETI
+138 ILNQKLEII

-157 ERNIETVIN
+157 ERNLETVIN
-166 AYPQEI
+166 AYPQEV

-189 WASKTSERVFETN
+189 WVSKTSSRVFETN
-202 RKTIKEIET
+202 RKTIKEIEQ

-218 VLTPRRL
+218 VITPRRL

-234 ASVQYKLATMHN
+234 ISVKYKLAQIHN
-246 EIDNPGIYWDK
+246 EIDNPGVYWDK
-257 TNEEIKIINIDTH
+257 TNEELKIIRLDVD
-270 EPTPEEINDALDVI
+270 EPSQDEVNEALNVI
-284 DLLEPFFKGHETKLA
+284 DLLAPFFKGHETKLS

-347 TPNEDNN
+347 IPNEDNN

-371 QSTKPIMVSEPEG
+371 QFTKPIMVSEPEG
-384 ALNKPSIVGMLKT
+384 ALNKPSIVGMLKS

-417 SFSAGIITANQGLPS
+417 SFSCGIITANQGLPS
-432 GDALFRRFI
+432 GDALFRRFT
-441 SILFSHNEKKAAENK
+441 SILFSHNEKKAADNK
-456 KEFDDL
+456 KEFDEI
-462 FRINSPK
+462 FKINSPK

-480 HYFIHEIK
+480 NYFITEIK
-488 NKPDLLLND
+488 SNPELLLND
-497 WQETSN
+497 WQETAD
-503 LLLGRA
+503 LLVGRA
-509 YLDTGHKMPSWIL
+509 YLDTGHDMPSWIL

-529 LDDLDEEEV
+529 LDDLDEEEI
-538 EEIRLFFIDKINRAT
+538 EEIRLFLIEKINRAT
-553 QKVQVWDEETGR
+553 QKVQVWSEETGR
-565 PKNQTD
+565 PLNQQD
-571 LDTEF
+571 LDTDF
-576 KTNDDFSDRVW
+576 KTNDDFNDRVW
-587 IVLNEKLIPW
+587 SVLNEKLIPW

-604 DRSISVVCS
+604 DGTINVVCS
-613 SGIKKELRQVTSSSY
+613 SGIKKELKQITSSSY

-634 ELLEWEY
+634 ELLGWEY

-649 TKRMMV
+649 TKRMMIV
-655 VGYNDFIDFLYPELD
+655 NYHDFLDFLYPKLD
-670 EYETDDN
+670 EYDGEGN
-677 FEVVR
+677 FEVIR

>member
-1 MATKTK
+1 MTAQVKTIQSL
-7 PETTTQTL
+7 TQTL
-15 TQTLLDIKPELT
+15 TEIKPELT
-27 DTLVRQI
+27 DTLLRQI
-34 ISEMFTQEVDPEIT
+34 ISEMFTQEVDPET
-48 ETIIKPLCENLVN
+48 CEDIIRPLCENLVN
-61 EPDFEVLFNWED
+61 NPDFETMFDWAD
-73 INTYINNLYSLE
+73 INTYLNNIYSLE
-85 GKPNNGLD
+85 DKPNTGLD
-93 GVSFIL
+93 GVSFLL
-99 SNSYDEAETTMFTR
+99 SRNYDEAETTMFNR

-125 KVFRTKT
+125 KVYREKT

-138 ILNQKLETI
+138 ILNQKLEII

-157 ERNIETVIN
+157 ERNLETVIN
-166 AYPQEI
+166 AYPQEV

-189 WASKTSERVFETN
+189 WVSKTSSRVFETN
-202 RKTIKEIET
+202 RKTIKEIEQ

-218 VLTPRRL
+218 VITPRRL

-234 ASVQYKLATMHN
+234 IAVKYKLAQMHN
-246 EIDNPGIYWDK
+246 EIDNPGVYWDK
-257 TNEEIKIINIDTH
+257 TNEELKIIHLDVN
-270 EPTPEEINDALDVI
+270 EPSQDEVNEALNVI
-284 DLLEPFFKGHETKLA
+284 DLLAPFFKGHETKLS

-347 TPNEDNN
+347 IPNEDNN

-371 QSTKPIMVSEPEG
+371 QFTKPIMVSEPEG

-417 SFSAGIITANQGLPS
+417 SFSCGIITANQGLPS
-432 GDALFRRFI
+432 GDALFRRFT
-441 SILFSHNEKKAAENK
+441 SILFSHNEKKAADNK
-456 KEFDDL
+456 KEFDEI
-462 FRINSPK
+462 FKINSPK

-480 HYFIHEIK
+480 NYFITEIK
-488 NKPDLLLND
+488 SNPELLLND
-497 WQETSN
+497 WQETAD
-503 LLLGRA
+503 LLVGRA
-509 YLDTGHKMPSWIL
+509 YLDTGHDMPSWIL

-529 LDDLDEEEV
+529 LDDLDEEEI
-538 EEIRLFFIDKINRAT
+538 EEIRLFLIEKINRAT
-553 QKVQVWDEETGR
+553 QKVQVWSEETGR
-565 PKNQTD
+565 PLNQQD
-571 LDTEF
+571 LDTDF
-576 KTNDDFSDRVW
+576 KTNDDFNDRVW
-587 IVLNEKLIPW
+587 SVLNEKLIPW

-604 DRSISVVCS
+604 DGTINVVCS
-613 SGIKKELRQVTSSSY
+613 SGIKKELKQITSSSY

-634 ELLEWEY
+634 ELLGWEY

-649 TKRMMV
+649 TKRMMIV
-655 VGYNDFIDFLYPELD
+655 NYHDFLDFLYPKLD
-670 EYETDDN
+670 EYDGSGN
-677 FEVVR
+677 FEVIR

>member
-1 MATKTK
+1 MTAQVKTIQSL
-7 PETTTQTL
+7 TQTL
-15 TQTLLDIKPELT
+15 TEIKPELT
-27 DTLVRQI
+27 DTLLRQI
-34 ISEMFTQEVDPEIT
+34 ISEMFTQEVDPET
-48 ETIIKPLCENLVN
+48 CEDIIRPLCENLVN
-61 EPDFEVLFNWED
+61 NPDFETMFDWAD
-73 INTYINNLYSLE
+73 INTYLNNIYSLE
-85 GKPNNGLD
+85 DKPNTGLD
-93 GVSFIL
+93 GVSFLL
-99 SNSYDEAETTMFTR
+99 SRNYDEAETTMFNR

-125 KVFRTKT
+125 KVYREKT

-138 ILNQKLETI
+138 ILNQKLEII

-157 ERNIETVIN
+157 ERNLETVIN
-166 AYPQEI
+166 AYPQEV

-189 WASKTSERVFETN
+189 WVSKTSSRVFETN
-202 RKTIKEIET
+202 RKTIKEIEQ

-218 VLTPRRL
+218 VITPRRL

-234 ASVQYKLATMHN
+234 IAVKYKLAQMHN
-246 EIDNPGIYWDK
+246 EIDNPGVYWDK
-257 TNEEIKIINIDTH
+257 TNEELKIIHLDVD
-270 EPTPEEINDALDVI
+270 EPSHDEVNEALNVI
-284 DLLEPFFKGHETKLA
+284 DLLAPFFKGHETKLS

-347 TPNEDNN
+347 IPNEDNN

-371 QSTKPIMVSEPEG
+371 QFTKPIMVSEPEG

-417 SFSAGIITANQGLPS
+417 SFSCGIITANQGLPS

-441 SILFSHNEKKAAENK
+441 SILFSHNEKKAADNK
-456 KEFDDL
+456 KEFDEI
-462 FRINSPK
+462 FKINSPK

-480 HYFIHEIK
+480 NYFITEIK
-488 NKPDLLLND
+488 SNPELLLND
-497 WQETSN
+497 WQETAD
-503 LLLGRA
+503 LLVGRA
-509 YLDTGHKMPSWIL
+509 YLDTGHDMPSWIL

-529 LDDLDEEEV
+529 LDDLDEEEI
-538 EEIRLFFIDKINRAT
+538 EEIRLFLIEKINRAT
-553 QKVQVWDEETGR
+553 QKVQVWSEETGR
-565 PKNQTD
+565 PLNQQD
-571 LDTEF
+571 LDTDF
-576 KTNDDFSDRVW
+576 KTNDDFNDRVW
-587 IVLNEKLIPW
+587 SVLNEKLIPW

-604 DRSISVVCS
+604 DGTINVVCS
-613 SGIKKELRQVTSSSY
+613 SGIKKELKQITSSSY

-634 ELLEWEY
+634 ELLGWEY
-641 KPILINGK
+641 KPLKINGK
-649 TKRMMV
+649 TKRMMIV
-655 VGYNDFIDFLYPELD
+655 NYHDFLDFLYPKLD
-670 EYETDDN
+670 EYEGGGN
-677 FEVVR
+677 FEVIK

>member
-1 MATKTK
+1 MTAQAKTIQNL
-7 PETTTQTL
+7 TQTL
-15 TQTLLDIKPELT
+15 TEIKPELT
-27 DTLVRQI
+27 DTLLRQI
-34 ISEMFTQEVDPEIT
+34 ISEMFTQEVDPET
-48 ETIIKPLCENLVN
+48 CEDIIRPLCENLVN
-61 EPDFEVLFNWED
+61 NPDFETMFDWAD
-73 INTYINNLYSLE
+73 INTYLNNIYSLE
-85 GKPNNGLD
+85 DKPNTGLD
-93 GVSFIL
+93 GVSFLL
-99 SNSYDEAETTMFTR
+99 SRNYDEAETTMFNR

-125 KVFRTKT
+125 KVYREKT

-138 ILNQKLETI
+138 ILNQKLEII

-166 AYPQEI
+166 AYPQEV

-189 WASKTSERVFETN
+189 WVSKTSSRVFETN
-202 RKTIKEIET
+202 RKTIKEIEQ

-218 VLTPRRL
+218 VITPRRL

-234 ASVQYKLATMHN
+234 IAVKYKLAQMHN
-246 EIDNPGIYWDK
+246 EIDNPGVYWDK
-257 TNEEIKIINIDTH
+257 TNEKLKIIHLDVD
-270 EPTPEEINDALDVI
+270 EPSQDELDEALNVI
-284 DLLEPFFKGHETKLA
+284 DLLAPFFKGHETKLS

-347 TPNEDNN
+347 IPNEDNN

-371 QSTKPIMVSEPEG
+371 QFTKPIMVSEPEG

-417 SFSAGIITANQGLPS
+417 SFSCGIITANQGLPS
-432 GDALFRRFI
+432 GDALFRRFT
-441 SILFSHNEKKAAENK
+441 SILFSHNEKKAADNK
-456 KEFDDL
+456 KEFDEI
-462 FRINSPK
+462 FKINSPK

-480 HYFIHEIK
+480 NYFITEIK
-488 NKPDLLLND
+488 SNPELLLND
-497 WQETSN
+497 WQETAD
-503 LLLGRA
+503 LLVGRA
-509 YLDTGHKMPSWIL
+509 YLDTGHDMPSWIL

-529 LDDLDEEEV
+529 LDDLDEEEI
-538 EEIRLFFIDKINRAT
+538 EEIRLFLIEKINRAT
-553 QKVQVWDEETGR
+553 QKVQVWSEETGR
-565 PKNQTD
+565 PLNQQD
-571 LDTEF
+571 LDTDF
-576 KTNDDFSDRVW
+576 KTNDDFNDRVW
-587 IVLNEKLIPW
+587 SVLNEKLIPW

-604 DRSISVVCS
+604 DGTINVVCS
-613 SGIKKELRQVTSSSY
+613 SGIKKELKQITSSSY

-634 ELLEWEY
+634 ELLGWEY
-641 KPILINGK
+641 KPLKINGK
-649 TKRMMV
+649 TKRMMIV
-655 VGYNDFIDFLYPELD
+655 NYHDFLDFLYPKLD
-670 EYETDDN
+670 EYDGGGN
-677 FEVVR
+677 FEVIK

>member
-1 MATKTK
+1 MTAQVKTIQSL
-7 PETTTQTL
+7 TQTL
-15 TQTLLDIKPELT
+15 TEIKPELT
-27 DTLVRQI
+27 DTLLRQI
-34 ISEMFTQEVDPEIT
+34 ISEMFTQEVDPET
-48 ETIIKPLCENLVN
+48 CEDIIRPLCENLVN
-61 EPDFEVLFNWED
+61 NPDFETMFDWAD
-73 INTYINNLYSLE
+73 INTYLNNIYSLE
-85 GKPNNGLD
+85 DKPNTGLD
-93 GVSFIL
+93 GVSFLL
-99 SNSYDEAETTMFTR
+99 SRNYDEAETTMFNR

-125 KVFRTKT
+125 KVYREKT

-138 ILNQKLETI
+138 ILNQKLEII

-157 ERNIETVIN
+157 ERNLETVIN
-166 AYPQEI
+166 AYPQEV

-189 WASKTSERVFETN
+189 WVSKTSSRVFETN
-202 RKTIKEIET
+202 RKTIKEIEQ

-218 VLTPRRL
+218 VITPRRL

-234 ASVQYKLATMHN
+234 ISVKYKLAQMHN
-246 EIDNPGIYWDK
+246 EIDNPGVYWDK
-257 TNEEIKIINIDTH
+257 TNEELKIIRLDVD
-270 EPTPEEINDALDVI
+270 EPSQDEVNEALNVI
-284 DLLEPFFKGHETKLA
+284 DLLAPFFKGHETKLS

-335 TTLGEIILFIYD
+335 TTLGESILFIYD
-347 TPNEDNN
+347 IPNEDNN

-371 QSTKPIMVSEPEG
+371 QFTKPIMVSEPEG

-417 SFSAGIITANQGLPS
+417 SFSCGIITANQGLPS
-432 GDALFRRFI
+432 GDALFRRFT
-441 SILFSHNEKKAAENK
+441 SILFSHNEKKAADNK
-456 KEFDDL
+456 KEFDEI
-462 FRINSPK
+462 FKINSPK

-480 HYFIHEIK
+480 NYFITEIK
-488 NKPDLLLND
+488 SNPELLLND
-497 WQETSN
+497 WQETAD
-503 LLLGRA
+503 LLVGRA
-509 YLDTGHKMPSWIL
+509 YLDTGHDMPSWIL

-529 LDDLDEEEV
+529 LDDLDEEEI
-538 EEIRLFFIDKINRAT
+538 EEIRLFLIEKINRAT
-553 QKVQVWDEETGR
+553 QKVQVWSEETGR
-565 PKNQTD
+565 PLNQQD
-571 LDTEF
+571 LDTDF
-576 KTNDDFSDRVW
+576 KTNDDFNDRVW
-587 IVLNEKLIPW
+587 SVLNEKLIPW

-604 DRSISVVCS
+604 DGTINVVCS
-613 SGIKKELRQVTSSSY
+613 SGIKKELKQITSSSY

-634 ELLEWEY
+634 ELLGWEY

-649 TKRMMV
+649 TKRMMIV
-655 VGYNDFIDFLYPELD
+655 NYHDFLDFLYPKLD
-670 EYETDDN
+670 EYDGEGN
-677 FEVVR
+677 FEVIR

>member
-1 MATKTK
+1 MTAQVKTIQSL
-7 PETTTQTL
+7 TQTL
-15 TQTLLDIKPELT
+15 TEIKPELT
-27 DTLVRQI
+27 DTLLRQI
-34 ISEMFTQEVDPEIT
+34 ISEMFTQEVDPETCEDILR
-48 ETIIKPLCENLVN
+48 PLCENLVN
-61 EPDFEVLFNWED
+61 NPDFETMFDWAD
-73 INTYINNLYSLE
+73 INTYLNNIYSLE
-85 GKPNNGLD
+85 DKPNTGLD
-93 GVSFIL
+93 GVSFLL
-99 SNSYDEAETTMFTR
+99 SRNYDEAETTMFNR

-125 KVFRTKT
+125 KVYREKT

-138 ILNQKLETI
+138 ILNQKLEII

-157 ERNIETVIN
+157 ERNLETVIN
-166 AYPQEI
+166 AYPQEV

-189 WASKTSERVFETN
+189 WVSKTSSRVFETN
-202 RKTIKEIET
+202 RKTIKEIEQ

-218 VLTPRRL
+218 VITPRRL

-234 ASVQYKLATMHN
+234 ISVKYKLAQMHN
-246 EIDNPGIYWDK
+246 EIDNPGVYWDK
-257 TNEEIKIINIDTH
+257 TNEELKIIHLDVD
-270 EPTPEEINDALDVI
+270 EPSQDEVNEALNVI
-284 DLLEPFFKGHETKLA
+284 DLLAPFFKGHETKLS

-347 TPNEDNN
+347 IPNEDNN

-371 QSTKPIMVSEPEG
+371 QFTKPIMVSEPEG

-417 SFSAGIITANQGLPS
+417 SFSCGIITANQGLPS
-432 GDALFRRFI
+432 GDALFRRFT
-441 SILFSHNEKKAAENK
+441 SILFSHNEKKAADNK
-456 KEFDDL
+456 KEFDEI
-462 FRINSPK
+462 FKINRPK

-480 HYFIHEIK
+480 NYFITEIK
-488 NKPDLLLND
+488 SNPELLLND
-497 WQETSN
+497 WQETAD
-503 LLLGRA
+503 LLVGRA
-509 YLDTGHKMPSWIL
+509 YLDTGHDMPSWIL

-529 LDDLDEEEV
+529 LDDLDEEEI
-538 EEIRLFFIDKINRAT
+538 EEIRLFLIEKINRAT
-553 QKVQVWDEETGR
+553 QKVQVWSEETGR
-565 PKNQTD
+565 PLNQQD
-571 LDTEF
+571 LDTDF
-576 KTNDDFSDRVW
+576 KTNDDFNDRVW
-587 IVLNEKLIPW
+587 SVLNEKLIPW

-604 DRSISVVCS
+604 DGTINVVCS
-613 SGIKKELRQVTSSSY
+613 SGIKKELKQITSSSY

-634 ELLEWEY
+634 ELLGWEY

-649 TKRMMV
+649 TKRMMIV
-655 VGYNDFIDFLYPELD
+655 NYHDFLDFLYPKLD
-670 EYETDDN
+670 EYDGEGN
-677 FEVVR
+677 FEVIR

>member
-1 MATKTK
+1 MTAQAKTIQNL
-7 PETTTQTL
+7 TQTL
-15 TQTLLDIKPELT
+15 TEIKPELT
-27 DTLVRQI
+27 DTLLRQI
-34 ISEMFTQEVDPEIT
+34 ISEMFTQEVDPET
-48 ETIIKPLCENLVN
+48 CEDIIRPLCENLVN
-61 EPDFEVLFNWED
+61 NPDFETMFDWAD
-73 INTYINNLYSLE
+73 INTYLNNIYSLE
-85 GKPNNGLD
+85 DKPNTGLD
-93 GVSFIL
+93 GVSFLL
-99 SNSYDEAETTMFTR
+99 SRNYDEAETTMFNR

-125 KVFRTKT
+125 KVYREKT

-138 ILNQKLETI
+138 ILNQKLEII

-166 AYPQEI
+166 AYPQEV

-189 WASKTSERVFETN
+189 WVSKTSSRVFETN
-202 RKTIKEIET
+202 RKTIKEIEQ

-218 VLTPRRL
+218 VITPRRL

-234 ASVQYKLATMHN
+234 IAVKYKLAQMHN
-246 EIDNPGIYWDK
+246 EIDNPGVYWDK
-257 TNEEIKIINIDTH
+257 TNEELKIIHLDVD
-270 EPTPEEINDALDVI
+270 EPSQDELDEALNVI
-284 DLLEPFFKGHETKLA
+284 DLLAPFFKGHETKLS

-347 TPNEDNN
+347 IPNEDNN

-371 QSTKPIMVSEPEG
+371 QFTKPIMVSEPEG

-432 GDALFRRFI
+432 GDALFRRFT
-441 SILFSHNEKKAAENK
+441 SILFSHNEKKAADNK
-456 KEFDDL
+456 KEFDEI
-462 FRINSPK
+462 FKISSPK

-480 HYFIHEIK
+480 NYFITEIK
-488 NKPDLLLND
+488 SNPELLLND
-497 WQETSN
+497 WQETAD
-503 LLLGRA
+503 LLVGRA
-509 YLDTGHKMPSWIL
+509 YLDTGHDMPSWIL

-529 LDDLDEEEV
+529 LDDLDEEEI
-538 EEIRLFFIDKINRAT
+538 EEIRLFLIEKINRAT
-553 QKVQVWDEETGR
+553 QKVQVWSEETGR
-565 PKNQTD
+565 PLNQQD
-571 LDTEF
+571 LDTDF
-576 KTNDDFSDRVW
+576 KTNDDFNDRVW
-587 IVLNEKLIPW
+587 SVLNEKLIPW

-604 DRSISVVCS
+604 DGTINVVCS
-613 SGIKKELRQVTSSSY
+613 SGIKKELKQITSSSY

-634 ELLEWEY
+634 ELLGWEY
-641 KPILINGK
+641 KPLKINGK
-649 TKRMMV
+649 TKRMMIV
-655 VGYNDFIDFLYPELD
+655 NYHDFLDFLYPKLD
-670 EYETDDN
+670 EYDGGGN
-677 FEVVR
+677 FEVIK

>member
-1 MATKTK
+1 MTAQVKTIQSL
-7 PETTTQTL
+7 TQTL
-15 TQTLLDIKPELT
+15 TEIKPELT
-27 DTLVRQI
+27 DTLLRQI
-34 ISEMFTQEVDPEIT
+34 ISEMFTQEVDPET
-48 ETIIKPLCENLVN
+48 CEDIIRPLCENLVN
-61 EPDFEVLFNWED
+61 NPDFETMFDWAD
-73 INTYINNLYSLE
+73 INTYLNNIYSLE
-85 GKPNNGLD
+85 DKPNTGLD
-93 GVSFIL
+93 GVSFLL
-99 SNSYDEAETTMFTR
+99 SRNYDEAETTMFNR

-125 KVFRTKT
+125 KVYREKT

-138 ILNQKLETI
+138 ILNQKLEII

-157 ERNIETVIN
+157 ERNLETVIN
-166 AYPQEI
+166 AYPQEV

-189 WASKTSERVFETN
+189 WVSKTSSRVFETN
-202 RKTIKEIET
+202 RKTIKEIEQ

-218 VLTPRRL
+218 VITPRRL

-234 ASVQYKLATMHN
+234 IAVKYKLAQIHN
-246 EIDNPGIYWDK
+246 EIDNPGVYWDK
-257 TNEEIKIINIDTH
+257 TNEELKIIRLDVD
-270 EPTPEEINDALDVI
+270 EPSQDEVKEALNVI
-284 DLLEPFFKGHETKLA
+284 DLLAPFFKGHETKLS

-315 QIGGKWMPWLYL
+315 QIGGEWMPWLYL

-347 TPNEDNN
+347 IPNEDNN

-371 QSTKPIMVSEPEG
+371 QFTKPIMVSETEG
-384 ALNKPSIVGMLKT
+384 ALNKPSIVGMLKS

-441 SILFSHNEKKAAENK
+441 SILFSHNEKKAADNK
-456 KEFDDL
+456 KEFDEI
-462 FRINSPK
+462 FKINSPK

-480 HYFIHEIK
+480 NYFITEIK
-488 NKPDLLLND
+488 SNPELLLND
-497 WQETSN
+497 WQETAD
-503 LLLGRA
+503 LLVGRA
-509 YLDTGHKMPSWIL
+509 YLDTGHDMPSWIL

-529 LDDLDEEEV
+529 LDDLDEEEI
-538 EEIRLFFIDKINRAT
+538 EEIRLFLIEKINRAT
-553 QKVQVWDEETGR
+553 QKVQVWSEETGR
-565 PKNQTD
+565 PLNQQD
-571 LDTEF
+571 LDTDF
-576 KTNDDFSDRVW
+576 KTNDDFNDRVW
-587 IVLNEKLIPW
+587 SVLNEKLIPW

-604 DRSISVVCS
+604 DGTINVVCS
-613 SGIKKELRQVTSSSY
+613 SGIKKELKQITSSSY

-634 ELLEWEY
+634 ELLGWEY

-649 TKRMMV
+649 TKRMMIV
-655 VGYNDFIDFLYPELD
+655 NYHDFLDFLYPKLD
-670 EYETDDN
+670 EYDGEGN
-677 FEVVR
+677 FEVIR

>member
-1 MATKTK
+1 MTAQVKTIQSL
-7 PETTTQTL
+7 TQTL
-15 TQTLLDIKPELT
+15 TEIKPELT
-27 DTLVRQI
+27 DTLLRQI
-34 ISEMFTQEVDPEIT
+34 ISEMFTQEVDPET
-48 ETIIKPLCENLVN
+48 CEDIIRPLCENLVN
-61 EPDFEVLFNWED
+61 NPDFETMFDWAD
-73 INTYINNLYSLE
+73 INTYLNNIYSLE
-85 GKPNNGLD
+85 DKPNTGLD
-93 GVSFIL
+93 GVSFLL
-99 SNSYDEAETTMFTR
+99 SRNYDEAETTMFNR

-125 KVFRTKT
+125 KVYREKT

-138 ILNQKLETI
+138 ILNQKLEII

-157 ERNIETVIN
+157 ERNLETVIN
-166 AYPQEI
+166 AYPQEV

-189 WASKTSERVFETN
+189 WVSKTSSRVFETN
-202 RKTIKEIET
+202 RKTIKEIEQ

-218 VLTPRRL
+218 VITPRRL

-234 ASVQYKLATMHN
+234 ISVKYKLAQMHN
-246 EIDNPGIYWDK
+246 EIDNPGVYWDK
-257 TNEEIKIINIDTH
+257 TNEELKIIHLDVE
-270 EPTPEEINDALDVI
+270 EPSQDEVNEALNVI
-284 DLLEPFFKGHETKLA
+284 DLLAPFFKGHETKLS

-347 TPNEDNN
+347 IPNEDNN

-371 QSTKPIMVSEPEG
+371 QFTKPIMVSEPEG

-432 GDALFRRFI
+432 GDALFRRFT
-441 SILFSHNEKKAAENK
+441 SILFSHNEKKAADNK
-456 KEFDDL
+456 KEFDEI
-462 FRINSPK
+462 FKINSPK

-480 HYFIHEIK
+480 NYFITEIK
-488 NKPDLLLND
+488 SNPELLLND
-497 WQETSN
+497 WQETAD
-503 LLLGRA
+503 LLVGRA
-509 YLDTGHKMPSWIL
+509 YLDTGHDMPSWIL

-529 LDDLDEEEV
+529 LDDLDEEEI
-538 EEIRLFFIDKINRAT
+538 EEIRLFLIEKINRAT
-553 QKVQVWDEETGR
+553 QKVQVWSEETGR
-565 PKNQTD
+565 PLNQQD
-571 LDTEF
+571 LDTDF
-576 KTNDDFSDRVW
+576 KTNDDFNDRVW
-587 IVLNEKLIPW
+587 SVLNEKLIPW

-604 DRSISVVCS
+604 DGTINVVCS
-613 SGIKKELRQVTSSSY
+613 SGIKKELKQITSSSY

-634 ELLEWEY
+634 ELLGWEY

-649 TKRMMV
+649 TKRMMIV
-655 VGYNDFIDFLYPELD
+655 NYHDFLDFLYPKLD
-670 EYETDDN
+670 EYDGEGN
-677 FEVVR
+677 FEVIR

>member
-1 MATKTK
+1 MTAQVKTIQSL
-7 PETTTQTL
+7 TQTL
-15 TQTLLDIKPELT
+15 TEIKPELT
-27 DTLVRQI
+27 DTLLRQI
-34 ISEMFTQEVDPEIT
+34 ISEMFTQEVDPET
-48 ETIIKPLCENLVN
+48 CEDIIRPLCENLVN
-61 EPDFEVLFNWED
+61 NPDFETMFDWAD
-73 INTYINNLYSLE
+73 INTYLNNIYSLE
-85 GKPNNGLD
+85 DKPNTGLD
-93 GVSFIL
+93 GVSFLL
-99 SNSYDEAETTMFTR
+99 SRNYDEAETTMFNR

-125 KVFRTKT
+125 KVYREKT

-138 ILNQKLETI
+138 ILNQKLEII

-157 ERNIETVIN
+157 ERNLETVIN
-166 AYPQEI
+166 AYPQEV

-189 WASKTSERVFETN
+189 WVSKTSSRVFETN
-202 RKTIKEIET
+202 RKTIKEIEQ

-218 VLTPRRL
+218 VITPRRL

-234 ASVQYKLATMHN
+234 ISVKYKLAQMHN
-246 EIDNPGIYWDK
+246 EIDNPGVYWDK
-257 TNEEIKIINIDTH
+257 TNEELKIIHLDVD
-270 EPTPEEINDALDVI
+270 EPSQDEVNEALNVI
-284 DLLEPFFKGHETKLA
+284 DLLAPFFKGHETKLS

-347 TPNEDNN
+347 IPNEDNN

-371 QSTKPIMVSEPEG
+371 QFTKPIMVSEPEG

-417 SFSAGIITANQGLPS
+417 SFSCGIITANQGLPS
-432 GDALFRRFI
+432 GDALFRRFT
-441 SILFSHNEKKAAENK
+441 SILFSHNEKKAADNK
-456 KEFDDL
+456 KEFDEI
-462 FRINSPK
+462 FKINRPK

-480 HYFIHEIK
+480 NYFITEIK
-488 NKPDLLLND
+488 SNPELLLND
-497 WQETSN
+497 WQETAD
-503 LLLGRA
+503 LLVGRA
-509 YLDTGHKMPSWIL
+509 YLDTGHDMPSWIL

-529 LDDLDEEEV
+529 LDDLDEEEI
-538 EEIRLFFIDKINRAT
+538 EEIRLFLIEKINRAT
-553 QKVQVWDEETGR
+553 QKVQVWSEETGR
-565 PKNQTD
+565 PLNQQD
-571 LDTEF
+571 LDTDF
-576 KTNDDFSDRVW
+576 KTNDDFNDRVW
-587 IVLNEKLIPW
+587 SVLNEKLIPW

-604 DRSISVVCS
+604 DGTINVVCS
-613 SGIKKELRQVTSSSY
+613 SGIKKELKQITSSSY

-634 ELLEWEY
+634 ELLGWEY

-649 TKRMMV
+649 TKRMMIV
-655 VGYNDFIDFLYPELD
+655 NYHDFLDFLYPKLD
-670 EYETDDN
+670 EYDGEGN
-677 FEVVR
+677 FEVIR

>member
-1 MATKTK
+1 MTAQVKTIQSL
-7 PETTTQTL
+7 TQTL
-15 TQTLLDIKPELT
+15 TEIKPELT
-27 DTLVRQI
+27 DTLLRQI
-34 ISEMFTQEVDPEIT
+34 ISEMFTQEVDPET
-48 ETIIKPLCENLVN
+48 CEDIIRPLCENLVN
-61 EPDFEVLFNWED
+61 NPDFETMFDWAD
-73 INTYINNLYSLE
+73 INTYLNNIYSLE
-85 GKPNNGLD
+85 DKPNTGLD
-93 GVSFIL
+93 GVSFLL
-99 SNSYDEAETTMFTR
+99 SRNYDEAETTMFNR

-125 KVFRTKT
+125 KVYREKT

-138 ILNQKLETI
+138 ILNQKLEII

-157 ERNIETVIN
+157 ERNLETVIN
-166 AYPQEI
+166 AYPQEV

-189 WASKTSERVFETN
+189 WVSKTSSRVFETN
-202 RKTIKEIET
+202 RKTIKEIEQ

-218 VLTPRRL
+218 VITPRRL

-234 ASVQYKLATMHN
+234 ISVKYKLAQMHN
-246 EIDNPGIYWDK
+246 EIDNPGVYWDK
-257 TNEEIKIINIDTH
+257 TNEELKIIHLDVD
-270 EPTPEEINDALDVI
+270 EPSQDEVNEALNVI
-284 DLLEPFFKGHETKLA
+284 DLLAPFFKGHETKLS

-315 QIGGKWMPWLYL
+315 QIGGTWMPWLYL

-347 TPNEDNN
+347 IPNEDNN

-371 QSTKPIMVSEPEG
+371 QFTKPIMVSEPEG
-384 ALNKPSIVGMLKT
+384 ALNKPSIVGMLKS

-432 GDALFRRFI
+432 GDALFRRFT
-441 SILFSHNEKKAAENK
+441 SILFSHNEKKAADNK
-456 KEFDDL
+456 KEFDEI
-462 FRINSPK
+462 FKINSPK

-480 HYFIHEIK
+480 NYFITEIK
-488 NKPDLLLND
+488 NNPELLLND
-497 WQETSN
+497 WQETAD
-503 LLLGRA
+503 LLVGRA
-509 YLDTGHKMPSWIL
+509 YLDTGHDMPSWIL

-529 LDDLDEEEV
+529 LDDLDEEEI
-538 EEIRLFFIDKINRAT
+538 EEIRLFLIEKINRAT
-553 QKVQVWDEETGR
+553 QKVQVWSEETGR
-565 PKNQTD
+565 PLNQQD
-571 LDTEF
+571 LDTDF
-576 KTNDDFSDRVW
+576 KTNDDFNDRVW
-587 IVLNEKLIPW
+587 SVLNEKLIPW

-604 DRSISVVCS
+604 DGTINVVCS
-613 SGIKKELRQVTSSSY
+613 SGIKKELKQITSSSY

-634 ELLEWEY
+634 ELLGWEY

-649 TKRMMV
+649 TKRMMIV
-655 VGYNDFIDFLYPELD
+655 NYHDFLDFLYPKLD
-670 EYETDDN
+670 EYDGEGN
-677 FEVVR
+677 FEVIR

>member
-1 MATKTK
+1 MTAQAKTIQSL
-7 PETTTQTL
+7 TQTL
-15 TQTLLDIKPELT
+15 TEIKPELT
-27 DTLVRQI
+27 DTLLRQI
-34 ISEMFTQEVDPEIT
+34 ISEMFTQEVDPET
-48 ETIIKPLCENLVN
+48 CEDIIRPLCENLVN
-61 EPDFEVLFNWED
+61 NPDFETMFDWAD
-73 INTYINNLYSLE
+73 INTYLNNIYSLE
-85 GKPNNGLD
+85 DKPNTGLD
-93 GVSFIL
+93 GVSFLL
-99 SNSYDEAETTMFTR
+99 SRNYDEAETTMFNR

-125 KVFRTKT
+125 KVYREKT

-138 ILNQKLETI
+138 ILNQKLEII

-157 ERNIETVIN
+157 ERNLETVIN
-166 AYPQEI
+166 AYPQEV

-189 WASKTSERVFETN
+189 WVSKTSSRVFETN
-202 RKTIKEIET
+202 RKTIKEIEQ

-218 VLTPRRL
+218 VITPRRL

-234 ASVQYKLATMHN
+234 IAVKYKLAQMHN
-246 EIDNPGIYWDK
+246 EIDNPGVYWDK
-257 TNEEIKIINIDTH
+257 TNEELKIIHLDVD
-270 EPTPEEINDALDVI
+270 EPSHDEVDEALNVI
-284 DLLEPFFKGHETKLA
+284 DLLAPFFKGHETKLS

-347 TPNEDNN
+347 IPNEDNN

-371 QSTKPIMVSEPEG
+371 QFTKPIMVSEPEG

-417 SFSAGIITANQGLPS
+417 SFSCGIITANQGLPS
-432 GDALFRRFI
+432 GDALFRRFT
-441 SILFSHNEKKAAENK
+441 SILFSHNEKKAADNK
-456 KEFDDL
+456 KEFDEI
-462 FRINSPK
+462 FKINSPK

-480 HYFIHEIK
+480 NYFITEIK
-488 NKPDLLLND
+488 SNPELLLND
-497 WQETSN
+497 WQETAD
-503 LLLGRA
+503 LLVGRA
-509 YLDTGHKMPSWIL
+509 YLDTGHDMPSWIL

-529 LDDLDEEEV
+529 LDDLDEEEI
-538 EEIRLFFIDKINRAT
+538 EEIRLFLIEKINRAT
-553 QKVQVWDEETGR
+553 QKVQVWSEETGR
-565 PKNQTD
+565 PLNQQD
-571 LDTEF
+571 LDTDF
-576 KTNDDFSDRVW
+576 KTNDDFNDRVW
-587 IVLNEKLIPW
+587 SVLNEKLIPW

-604 DRSISVVCS
+604 DGTINVVCS
-613 SGIKKELRQVTSSSY
+613 SGIKKELKQITSSSY

-634 ELLEWEY
+634 ELLGWEY

-649 TKRMMV
+649 TKRMMIV
-655 VGYNDFIDFLYPELD
+655 NYHDFLDFLYPKLD
-670 EYETDDN
+670 EYDGEGN
-677 FEVVR
+677 FEVIR

>member
-1 MATKTK
+1 MTAQVKTIQSL
-7 PETTTQTL
+7 TQTL
-15 TQTLLDIKPELT
+15 TEIKPELT
-27 DTLVRQI
+27 DTLLKQI
-34 ISEMFTQEVDPEIT
+34 ISEMFTQEVDPET
-48 ETIIKPLCENLVN
+48 CEDIIRPLCENLVN
-61 EPDFEVLFNWED
+61 NPDFETMFDWAD
-73 INTYINNLYSLE
+73 INTYLNNIYSLE
-85 GKPNNGLD
+85 DKPNTGLD
-93 GVSFIL
+93 GVSFLL
-99 SNSYDEAETTMFTR
+99 SRNYDEAETTMFNR

-125 KVFRTKT
+125 KVYREKT

-138 ILNQKLETI
+138 ILNQKLEII

-157 ERNIETVIN
+157 ERNLETVIN
-166 AYPQEI
+166 AYPQEV

-189 WASKTSERVFETN
+189 WVSKTSSRVFETN
-202 RKTIKEIET
+202 RKTIKEIEQ

-218 VLTPRRL
+218 VITPRRL

-234 ASVQYKLATMHN
+234 ISVKYKLAQLHN
-246 EIDNPGIYWDK
+246 EIDNPGVYWDK
-257 TNEEIKIINIDTH
+257 TNEELKIIHLDVD
-270 EPTPEEINDALDVI
+270 EPSQDEVNEALNVI
-284 DLLEPFFKGHETKLA
+284 DLLAPFFKGHETKLS

-347 TPNEDNN
+347 IPNEDNN

-371 QSTKPIMVSEPEG
+371 QFTKPIMVSEPEG

-417 SFSAGIITANQGLPS
+417 SFSCGIITANQGLPS
-432 GDALFRRFI
+432 GDALFRRFT
-441 SILFSHNEKKAAENK
+441 SILFSHNEKKAADNK
-456 KEFDDL
+456 KEFDEI
-462 FRINSPK
+462 FKINSPK

-480 HYFIHEIK
+480 NYFITEIK
-488 NKPDLLLND
+488 NNPELLLND
-497 WQETSN
+497 WQETAD
-503 LLLGRA
+503 LLVGRA
-509 YLDTGHKMPSWIL
+509 YLDTGHDMPSWIL

-529 LDDLDEEEV
+529 LDDLDEEEI
-538 EEIRLFFIDKINRAT
+538 EEIRLFLIEKINRAT
-553 QKVQVWDEETGR
+553 QKVQVWSEETGR
-565 PKNQTD
+565 PLNQQD
-571 LDTEF
+571 LDTDF
-576 KTNDDFSDRVW
+576 KTNDDFNDRVW
-587 IVLNEKLIPW
+587 SVLNEKLIPW

-604 DRSISVVCS
+604 DGTINVVCS
-613 SGIKKELRQVTSSSY
+613 SGIKKELKQITSSSY

-634 ELLEWEY
+634 ELLGWEY
-641 KPILINGK
+641 KPLKINGK
-649 TKRMMV
+649 TKRMMIV
-655 VGYNDFIDFLYPELD
+655 NYHDFLDFLYPKLD
-670 EYETDDN
+670 EYDGGGN
-677 FEVVR
+677 FEVIK

>member
-1 MATKTK
+1 MTAQVKTIQSL
-7 PETTTQTL
+7 TQTL
-15 TQTLLDIKPELT
+15 TEIKPELT
-27 DTLVRQI
+27 DTLLRQI
-34 ISEMFTQEVDPEIT
+34 ISEMFTQEVDPET
-48 ETIIKPLCENLVN
+48 CEDIIRPLCENLVN
-61 EPDFEVLFNWED
+61 NPDFETMFDWAD
-73 INTYINNLYSLE
+73 INTYLNNIYSLE
-85 GKPNNGLD
+85 DKPNTGLD
-93 GVSFIL
+93 GVSFLL
-99 SNSYDEAETTMFTR
+99 SRNYDEAETTMFNR

-125 KVFRTKT
+125 KVYREKT

-138 ILNQKLETI
+138 ILNQKLEII

-157 ERNIETVIN
+157 ERNLETVIN
-166 AYPQEI
+166 AYPQEV

-189 WASKTSERVFETN
+189 WVSKTSSRVFETN
-202 RKTIKEIET
+202 RKTIKEIEQ

-218 VLTPRRL
+218 VITPRRL

-234 ASVQYKLATMHN
+234 IAVKYKLAQIHN
-246 EIDNPGIYWDK
+246 EIDNPGVYWDK
-257 TNEEIKIINIDTH
+257 TNEELKIIRLDVD
-270 EPTPEEINDALDVI
+270 EPSQDEVNEALNVI
-284 DLLEPFFKGHETKLA
+284 DLLAPFFKGHETKLS

-347 TPNEDNN
+347 IPNEDNN

-371 QSTKPIMVSEPEG
+371 QFTKPIMVSEPEG

-417 SFSAGIITANQGLPS
+417 SFSCGIITANQRLPS
-432 GDALFRRFI
+432 GDALFRRFT
-441 SILFSHNEKKAAENK
+441 SILFSHNEKKAADNK
-456 KEFDDL
+456 KEFDEI
-462 FRINSPK
+462 FKINSPK

-480 HYFIHEIK
+480 NYFITEIK
-488 NKPDLLLND
+488 SNPELLLND
-497 WQETSN
+497 WQETAD
-503 LLLGRA
+503 LLVGRA
-509 YLDTGHKMPSWIL
+509 YLDTGHDMPSWIL

-529 LDDLDEEEV
+529 LDDLDEEEI
-538 EEIRLFFIDKINRAT
+538 EEIRLFLIEKINRAT
-553 QKVQVWDEETGR
+553 QKVQVWSEETGR
-565 PKNQTD
+565 PLNQQD
-571 LDTEF
+571 LDTDF
-576 KTNDDFSDRVW
+576 KTNDDFNDRVW
-587 IVLNEKLIPW
+587 SVLNEKLIPW

-604 DRSISVVCS
+604 DGTINVVCS
-613 SGIKKELRQVTSSSY
+613 SGIKKELKQITSSSY

-634 ELLEWEY
+634 ELLGWEY

-649 TKRMMV
+649 TKRMMIV
-655 VGYNDFIDFLYPELD
+655 NYHDFLDFLYPKLD
-670 EYETDDN
+670 EYDGEGN
-677 FEVVR
+677 FEVIR

>member
-1 MATKTK
+1 MTTQAKTIQNL
-7 PETTTQTL
+7 TQTL
-15 TQTLLDIKPELT
+15 TEIKPELT
-27 DTLVRQI
+27 DTLLKQI
-34 ISEMFTQEVDPEIT
+34 ISEMFTQEVDPET
-48 ETIIKPLCENLVN
+48 CEDIIRPLCENLVN
-61 EPDFEVLFNWED
+61 NPDFETMFDWAD
-73 INTYINNLYSLE
+73 INTYLNNIYSLDD
-85 GKPNNGLD
+85 KPNTGLD
-93 GVSFIL
+93 GVSFLL
-99 SNSYDEAETTMFTR
+99 SRNYDEAETTMFNR

-125 KVFRTKT
+125 KVYREKT

-138 ILNQKLETI
+138 ILNQKLEII

-166 AYPQEI
+166 AYPQEV

-189 WASKTSERVFETN
+189 WVSKTSSRVFETN
-202 RKTIKEIET
+202 RKTIKEIEQ

-218 VLTPRRL
+218 VITPRRL

-234 ASVQYKLATMHN
+234 IAVKYKLAQMHN
-246 EIDNPGIYWDK
+246 EIDNPGVYWDK
-257 TNEEIKIINIDTH
+257 TNEELKIIHLDVD
-270 EPTPEEINDALDVI
+270 EPSQDEVNEALNVI
-284 DLLEPFFKGHETKLA
+284 DLLAPFFKGHETKLS

-347 TPNEDNN
+347 IPNEDNN

-371 QSTKPIMVSEPEG
+371 QFTKPIMVSEPEG

-417 SFSAGIITANQGLPS
+417 SFSCGIITANQGLPS
-432 GDALFRRFI
+432 GDALFRRFT
-441 SILFSHNEKKAAENK
+441 SILFSHNEKKAADNK
-456 KEFDDL
+456 KEFDEI
-462 FRINSPK
+462 FKINSPK

-480 HYFIHEIK
+480 NYFITEIK
-488 NKPDLLLND
+488 SNPELLLND
-497 WQETSN
+497 WQETAD

-509 YLDTGHKMPSWIL
+509 YLDTGHDMPSWIL

-529 LDDLDEEEV
+529 LDDLDEEEI
-538 EEIRLFFIDKINRAT
+538 EEIRLFLIEKINRAT
-553 QKVQVWDEETGR
+553 QKVQVWSEETGR
-565 PKNQTD
+565 PLNQQD
-571 LDTEF
+571 LDTDF
-576 KTNDDFSDRVW
+576 KTNDDFNDRVW
-587 IVLNEKLIPW
+587 SVLNEKLIPW

-604 DRSISVVCS
+604 DGTINVVCS
-613 SGIKKELRQVTSSSY
+613 SGIKKELKQITSSSY

-634 ELLEWEY
+634 ELLGWEY

-649 TKRMMV
+649 TKRMMIV
-655 VGYNDFIDFLYPELD
+655 NYHDFLDFLYPKLD
-670 EYETDDN
+670 EYDGEGN
-677 FEVVR
+677 FEVIR

>member
-1 MATKTK
+1 MTAQVKTIQSL
-7 PETTTQTL
+7 TQTL
-15 TQTLLDIKPELT
+15 TEIKPELT
-27 DTLVRQI
+27 DTLLRQI
-34 ISEMFTQEVDPEIT
+34 ISEMFTQEVDPET
-48 ETIIKPLCENLVN
+48 CEDIIRPLCENLVN
-61 EPDFEVLFNWED
+61 NPDFETMFDWAD
-73 INTYINNLYSLE
+73 INTYLNNIYSLE
-85 GKPNNGLD
+85 DKPNTGLD
-93 GVSFIL
+93 GVSFLL
-99 SNSYDEAETTMFTR
+99 SRNYDEAETTMFNR

-125 KVFRTKT
+125 KVYREKT

-138 ILNQKLETI
+138 ILNQKLEII

-166 AYPQEI
+166 AYPQEV

-189 WASKTSERVFETN
+189 WVSKTSSRVFETN
-202 RKTIKEIET
+202 RKTIKEIEQ

-218 VLTPRRL
+218 VITPRRL

-234 ASVQYKLATMHN
+234 IAVKYKLAQMHN
-246 EIDNPGIYWDK
+246 EIDNPGVYWDK
-257 TNEEIKIINIDTH
+257 TNEELKIIHLDVD
-270 EPTPEEINDALDVI
+270 EPSQDEVNEALNVI
-284 DLLEPFFKGHETKLA
+284 DLLAPFFKGHETKLS

-347 TPNEDNN
+347 IPNEDNN

-371 QSTKPIMVSEPEG
+371 QFTKPIMVSEPEG

-406 RYQGKAYRTIP
+406 RYEGKAYKNIP

-432 GDALFRRFI
+432 GDALFRRFT
-441 SILFSHNEKKAAENK
+441 SILFSHNEKKAADNK
-456 KEFDDL
+456 KEFDEI
-462 FRINSPK
+462 FKINSPK

-480 HYFIHEIK
+480 NYFITEIK
-488 NKPDLLLND
+488 SNPELLLND
-497 WQETSN
+497 WQETAD
-503 LLLGRA
+503 LLVGRA
-509 YLDTGHKMPSWIL
+509 YLDTGHDMPSWIL

-529 LDDLDEEEV
+529 LDDLDEEEI
-538 EEIRLFFIDKINRAT
+538 EEIRLFLIEKINRAT
-553 QKVQVWDEETGR
+553 QKVQVWSEETGR
-565 PKNQTD
+565 PLNQQD
-571 LDTEF
+571 LDTDF
-576 KTNDDFSDRVW
+576 KTNDDFNDRVW
-587 IVLNEKLIPW
+587 SVLNEKLIPW

-604 DRSISVVCS
+604 DGTINVVCS
-613 SGIKKELRQVTSSSY
+613 SGIKKELKQITSSSY

-634 ELLEWEY
+634 ELLGWEY
-641 KPILINGK
+641 KPLKINGK
-649 TKRMMV
+649 TKRMMIV
-655 VGYNDFIDFLYPELD
+655 NYQDFLDFLYPKLD
-670 EYETDDN
+670 EYDGGGN
-677 FEVVR
+677 FEVIK

>member
-1 MATKTK
+1 MTAQVKTIQSL
-7 PETTTQTL
+7 TQTL
-15 TQTLLDIKPELT
+15 TEIKPELT
-27 DTLVRQI
+27 DTLLRQI
-34 ISEMFTQEVDPEIT
+34 ISEMFTQEVDPET
-48 ETIIKPLCENLVN
+48 CEDIIRPLCENLVN
-61 EPDFEVLFNWED
+61 NPDFETMFDWAD
-73 INTYINNLYSLE
+73 INTYLNNIYSLE
-85 GKPNNGLD
+85 DKPNTGLD
-93 GVSFIL
+93 GVSFLL
-99 SNSYDEAETTMFTR
+99 SRNYDEAETTMFNR

-125 KVFRTKT
+125 KVYREKT

-138 ILNQKLETI
+138 ILNQKLEII

-166 AYPQEI
+166 AYPQEV

-189 WASKTSERVFETN
+189 WVSKTSSRVFETN
-202 RKTIKEIET
+202 RKTIKEIEQ

-218 VLTPRRL
+218 VITPRRL

-234 ASVQYKLATMHN
+234 IAVKYKLAQMHN
-246 EIDNPGIYWDK
+246 EIDNPGVYWDK
-257 TNEEIKIINIDTH
+257 TNEELKIIHLDVD
-270 EPTPEEINDALDVI
+270 EPSQDELDEALNVI
-284 DLLEPFFKGHETKLA
+284 DLLAPFFKGHETKLS

-347 TPNEDNN
+347 IPNEDNN

-371 QSTKPIMVSEPEG
+371 QFTKPIMVSEPEG

-417 SFSAGIITANQGLPS
+417 SFSCGIITANQGLPS
-432 GDALFRRFI
+432 GDALFRRFT
-441 SILFSHNEKKAAENK
+441 SILFSHNEKKAADNK
-456 KEFDDL
+456 KEFDEI
-462 FRINSPK
+462 FKINSPK

-480 HYFIHEIK
+480 NYFITEIK
-488 NKPDLLLND
+488 SNPELLLND
-497 WQETSN
+497 WQETAD
-503 LLLGRA
+503 LLVGRA
-509 YLDTGHKMPSWIL
+509 YLDTGHDMPSWIL

-529 LDDLDEEEV
+529 LDDLDEEEI
-538 EEIRLFFIDKINRAT
+538 EEIRLFLIEKINRAT
-553 QKVQVWDEETGR
+553 QKVQVWSEETGR
-565 PKNQTD
+565 PLNQQD
-571 LDTEF
+571 LDTDF
-576 KTNDDFSDRVW
+576 KTNDDFNDRVW
-587 IVLNEKLIPW
+587 SVLNEKLIPW

-604 DRSISVVCS
+604 DGTINVVCS
-613 SGIKKELRQVTSSSY
+613 SGIKKELKQITSSSY

-634 ELLEWEY
+634 ELLGWEY
-641 KPILINGK
+641 KPLKINGK
-649 TKRMMV
+649 TKRMMIV
-655 VGYNDFIDFLYPELD
+655 NYHDFLDFLYPKLD
-670 EYETDDN
+670 EYDGGGN
-677 FEVVR
+677 FEVIK

>member
-1 MATKTK
+1 MTAQVKTI
-7 PETTTQTL
+7 QSL
-15 TQTLLDIKPELT
+15 TQTLIEIKPELT
-27 DTLVRQI
+27 DTLLRQI
-34 ISEMFTQEVDPEIT
+34 ISEMFTQEVDPET
-48 ETIIKPLCENLVN
+48 CEDIIRPLCENLVN
-61 EPDFEVLFNWED
+61 NPDFETMFDWAD
-73 INTYINNLYSLE
+73 INTYLNNIYSLE
-85 GKPNNGLD
+85 DKPNTGLD
-93 GVSFIL
+93 GVSFLL
-99 SNSYDEAETTMFTR
+99 SRNYDEAETTMFNR

-125 KVFRTKT
+125 KVYREKT

-138 ILNQKLETI
+138 ILNQKLEII

-157 ERNIETVIN
+157 ERNLETVIN
-166 AYPQEI
+166 AYPQEV

-189 WASKTSERVFETN
+189 WVSKTSSRVFETN
-202 RKTIKEIET
+202 RKTIKEIEQ

-218 VLTPRRL
+218 VITPRRL

-234 ASVQYKLATMHN
+234 IAVKYKLAQMHN
-246 EIDNPGIYWDK
+246 EIDNPGVYWDK
-257 TNEEIKIINIDTH
+257 TNEELKIIHLDVD
-270 EPTPEEINDALDVI
+270 EPSQDEVNEALNVI
-284 DLLEPFFKGHETKLA
+284 DLLAPFFKGHETKLS

-347 TPNEDNN
+347 IPNEDNN

-371 QSTKPIMVSEPEG
+371 QFTKPIMVSEPEG

-417 SFSAGIITANQGLPS
+417 SFSCGIITANQGLPS
-432 GDALFRRFI
+432 GDALFRRFT
-441 SILFSHNEKKAAENK
+441 SILFSHNEKKAADNK
-456 KEFDDL
+456 KEFDEI
-462 FRINSPK
+462 FKINSPK

-480 HYFIHEIK
+480 NYFITEIK
-488 NKPDLLLND
+488 SNPELLLND
-497 WQETSN
+497 WQETAD
-503 LLLGRA
+503 LLVGRA
-509 YLDTGHKMPSWIL
+509 YLDTGHDMPSWIL

-529 LDDLDEEEV
+529 LDDLDEEEI
-538 EEIRLFFIDKINRAT
+538 EEIRIFLIEKINRAT
-553 QKVQVWDEETGR
+553 QKVQVWSEETGR
-565 PKNQTD
+565 PLNQQD
-571 LDTEF
+571 LDTDF
-576 KTNDDFSDRVW
+576 KTNDDFNDRVW
-587 IVLNEKLIPW
+587 SVLNEKLIPW

-604 DRSISVVCS
+604 DGTINVVCS
-613 SGIKKELRQVTSSSY
+613 SGIKKELKQITSSSY

-634 ELLEWEY
+634 ELLGWEY
-641 KPILINGK
+641 KPLKINGK
-649 TKRMMV
+649 TKRMMIV
-655 VGYNDFIDFLYPELD
+655 NYHDFLDFLYPKLD
-670 EYETDDN
+670 EYDGGGN
-677 FEVVR
+677 FEVIK

>member
-1 MATKTK
+1 MTAQAKTIQNL
-7 PETTTQTL
+7 TQTL
-15 TQTLLDIKPELT
+15 TEIKPELT
-27 DTLVRQI
+27 DTLLRQI
-34 ISEMFTQEVDPEIT
+34 ISEMFTQEVDPET
-48 ETIIKPLCENLVN
+48 CEDIIRPLCENLVN
-61 EPDFEVLFNWED
+61 NPDFETMFDWAD
-73 INTYINNLYSLE
+73 INTYLNNIYSLE
-85 GKPNNGLD
+85 DKPNTGLD
-93 GVSFIL
+93 GVSFLL
-99 SNSYDEAETTMFTR
+99 SRNYDEAETTMFNR

-125 KVFRTKT
+125 KVYREKT

-138 ILNQKLETI
+138 ILNQKLEII

-157 ERNIETVIN
+157 ERNLETVIN
-166 AYPQEI
+166 AYPQEV

-189 WASKTSERVFETN
+189 WVSKTSSRVFETN
-202 RKTIKEIET
+202 RKTIKEIEQ

-218 VLTPRRL
+218 VITPRRL

-234 ASVQYKLATMHN
+234 IAVKYKLAQMHN

-257 TNEEIKIINIDTH
+257 TNEELKIIHLDVD
-270 EPTPEEINDALDVI
+270 EPSQDEVDEALNVI
-284 DLLEPFFKGHETKLA
+284 DLLAPFFKGHETKLS

-347 TPNEDNN
+347 IPNEDNN

-371 QSTKPIMVSEPEG
+371 QFTKPIMVSEPEG

-417 SFSAGIITANQGLPS
+417 SFSCGIITANQGLPS
-432 GDALFRRFI
+432 GDALFRRFT
-441 SILFSHNEKKAAENK
+441 SILFSHNEKKAADNK
-456 KEFDDL
+456 KEFDEI
-462 FRINSPK
+462 FKINSPK

-480 HYFIHEIK
+480 NYFITEIK
-488 NKPDLLLND
+488 SNPELLLND
-497 WQETSN
+497 WQETAD
-503 LLLGRA
+503 LLVGRA
-509 YLDTGHKMPSWIL
+509 YLDTGHDMPSWIL

-529 LDDLDEEEV
+529 LDDLDEEEI
-538 EEIRLFFIDKINRAT
+538 EEIRLFLIEKINRAT
-553 QKVQVWDEETGR
+553 QKVQVWSEETGR
-565 PKNQTD
+565 PLNQQD
-571 LDTEF
+571 LDTDF
-576 KTNDDFSDRVW
+576 KTNDDFNDRVW
-587 IVLNEKLIPW
+587 SVLNEKLIPW

-604 DRSISVVCS
+604 DGTINVVCS
-613 SGIKKELRQVTSSSY
+613 SGIKKELKQITSSSY

-634 ELLEWEY
+634 ELLGWEY

-649 TKRMMV
+649 TKRMMIV
-655 VGYNDFIDFLYPELD
+655 NYHDFLDFLYPKLD
-670 EYETDDN
+670 EYDGEGN
-677 FEVVR
+677 FEVIR